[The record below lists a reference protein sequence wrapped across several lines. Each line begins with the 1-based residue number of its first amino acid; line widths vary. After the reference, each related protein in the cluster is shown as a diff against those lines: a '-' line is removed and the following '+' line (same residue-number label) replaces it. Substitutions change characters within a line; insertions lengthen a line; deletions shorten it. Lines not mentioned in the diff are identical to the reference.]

1 MEKLYK
7 ALTEQKYRVKLIKKG
22 NHWVARGITTLFFGL
37 SVVALSNVKVQ
48 ASSWHANSPAEI
60 AKRISSND
68 RTFTFERGDTFW
80 GISQVL
86 NINYQTLM
94 EWNGYK
100 PGDEYTIPVGTVI
113 SIRGNRL
120 TFTTPNGNVILDK
133 IIQPQDRIAQTP
145 LPTPA
150 IITNKQKA
158 DNSSDNSNNSGS
170 DSNREFPTDK
180 GNVDTG
186 NSDNNANNS
195 GSDNNQELPTDNG
208 NVDTGNNGNNNS
220 NNSGSDNSSI
230 PTDNGNVDNGN
241 SDNNNAN
248 NSGSDNNQELPTDN
262 GNVDTGNNGNNNSN
276 NSGSDNSSIPTDN
289 GNVDNGNSDN
299 NNANNSGSDNS
310 NIPTDNGN
318 VDAGNN
324 GNNNTNNSGSDN
336 SNIPTDNGNVDT
348 GNSGN
353 NNTNNSGSDNSNIP
367 TDNGNVDTENSGNN
381 NNNNSGSDNSQEL
394 PTDNGNV
401 DTGNNGNNNTN
412 NSGSDNSQELP
423 TDNGNV
429 DTGNNGNNN
438 TNNSGSDNSNIPTDN
453 GNVDN
458 GNSDNNNANNS
469 GSDNSNIPTDNGNVD
484 TGNNG
489 NNNTNNSGSNNS
501 NIPTDNG
508 NVDNGNSDN
517 NNANN
522 SGSDNSNIPTDN
534 GNVDTGNNGN
544 NNTNN
549 SGSDNSQELPTDNG
563 NVDAGNNGNN
573 NTNNS
578 GSDSSNIPTDNGNV
592 DTGNNGNNNTN
603 NSGSDNSNIPT
614 DNGNVD
620 NGNNGNNNT
629 NNSGSDNSQEL
640 PTDNGNVD
648 AGNNGNNNAN
658 NSGSDN
664 SQELP
669 TDNGN
674 VDTGNNGNNNTNN
687 SGSDNSNIPTDNGN
701 VDNGNSGNNNANNSG
716 SDNSQELPTD
726 NGNVDTGNNGNNNT
740 NNSGSDNSNIPTDNG
755 NVDNGNSGN
764 NNANNSGSDNSQE
777 LPTNNGN
784 VDTGNNGNNNTNNSG
799 SDNNQELPTDN
810 GNVDTGN
817 SGNNNTNNSGS
828 DSSNIP
834 TDNGN
839 VDTGNSDNNANNS
852 GSDNS
857 NIPTDNGNVDTGN
870 NGNNNTN
877 NSGSDNSQELPTD
890 NGNVDTGNN
899 GNNNTNNSGSDNSQE
914 LPTDN
919 GNVDAGNNGN
929 NNTNNSGSDNSN
941 IPTDNGNVDNGNSDN
956 NNNNSGSDN
965 NGGPSSIDEVSPS
978 KPEQPKIDISPLQN
992 LLMVNS
998 NIVSLPIYYNASEN
1012 NRLAFDALMSEA
1024 KSLQYK
1030 LSLTNE
1036 EMVAMIDKLTAAKNN
1051 LNGKATD
1058 FSKAD
1063 ELLEEYNN
1071 RDNNQ
1076 RYHNA
1081 TASSQL
1087 AYDNAIN
1094 ELKKLQSTTQVTQAT
1109 VDNAIANVVEAK
1121 NQLDGKVLS
1130 TEEQNKFDAIKSFKE
1145 DIAYY
1150 QEAIKYLPDA
1160 YRTAAEGLLQAQGLN
1175 VLPNIN
1181 AFSTESIVSMQNN
1194 LKTWLDFYIKSA
1206 DKQLQGKR
1214 DLEAKIQELQNLVD
1228 TKLSLYTELNRATDF
1243 INASKEMLQDPSKAY
1258 LYEEQATKLTTVIN
1272 EAIDAQNKADK
1283 LIADKEKERA
1293 AALEELL
1300 KLQVPG
1306 KDSYIKFTD
1315 ENYKITASLDD
1326 IVERTKLVAK
1336 ILPYL
1341 GDVYAGNPID
1351 PEYLKYKTVDEYL
1364 QVGTPAY
1371 DKMVTTINRLKEDIL
1386 KEFALGRGT
1395 KDSMGSNIDKRIK
1408 TVVTDED
1415 VINLKPLIDL
1425 ADAYSKRALEN
1436 INRMRFAIGVPPM
1449 KMAPI
1454 SDKRKAMMIVHALAG
1469 YQAGQNPDFKIGDS
1483 HVGTIAVLL
1492 VPHAMTAGY
1501 SENVYPSANAPIISN
1516 HFTPEYMADVYN
1528 KLELMEGIKYFS
1540 DYFNDTEAKSGHYTN
1555 IILPQHQYF
1564 YSAMIVGNVVPEN
1577 NSFSS
1582 YRVSLTEL
1590 FYELADDQYKWWLKH
1605 FDEWP
1610 KVNPE
1615 TDLDRTDFNNL

>member
-22 NHWVARGITTLFFGL
+22 NHWVARGMTILLFGL
-37 SVVALSNVKVQ
+37 GVIALSNVEVQ

-100 PGDEYTIPVGTVI
+100 SGDEYTIPVGTVI

-133 IIQPQDRIAQTP
+133 IIQPQDRITQTP

-180 GNVDTG
+180 GNVD
-186 NSDNNANNS
+186 S
-195 GSDNNQELPTDNG
+195 
-208 NVDTGNNGNNNS
+208 GNNGNN
-220 NNSGSDNSSI
+220 
-230 PTDNGNVDNGN
+230 TD
-241 SDNNNAN
+241 
-248 NSGSDNNQELPTDN
+248 
-262 GNVDTGNNGNNNSN
+262 
-276 NSGSDNSSIPTDN
+276 
-289 GNVDNGNSDN
+289 
-299 NNANNSGSDNS
+299 
-310 NIPTDNGN
+310 
-318 VDAGNN
+318 
-324 GNNNTNNSGSDN
+324 
-336 SNIPTDNGNVDT
+336 
-348 GNSGN
+348 
-353 NNTNNSGSDNSNIP
+353 
-367 TDNGNVDTENSGNN
+367 
-381 NNNNSGSDNSQEL
+381 
-394 PTDNGNV
+394 
-401 DTGNNGNNNTN
+401 
-412 NSGSDNSQELP
+412 
-423 TDNGNV
+423 
-429 DTGNNGNNN
+429 
-438 TNNSGSDNSNIPTDN
+438 
-453 GNVDN
+453 
-458 GNSDNNNANNS
+458 
-469 GSDNSNIPTDNGNVD
+469 
-484 TGNNG
+484 
-489 NNNTNNSGSNNS
+489 
-501 NIPTDNG
+501 
-508 NVDNGNSDN
+508 
-517 NNANN
+517 
-522 SGSDNSNIPTDN
+522 
-534 GNVDTGNNGN
+534 
-544 NNTNN
+544 
-549 SGSDNSQELPTDNG
+549 
-563 NVDAGNNGNN
+563 
-573 NTNNS
+573 NS

-603 NSGSDNSNIPT
+603 NLG
-614 DNGNVD
+614 G
-620 NGNNGNNNT
+620 
-629 NNSGSDNSQEL
+629 DNSQEL
-640 PTDNGNVD
+640 PIDNGNVD
-648 AGNNGNNNAN
+648 A
-658 NSGSDN
+658 
-664 SQELP
+664 
-669 TDNGN
+669 
-674 VDTGNNGNNNTNN
+674 GNNGNNNTNN

-716 SDNSQELPTD
+716 SDN
-726 NGNVDTGNNGNNNT
+726 
-740 NNSGSDNSNIPTDNG
+740 
-755 NVDNGNSGN
+755 
-764 NNANNSGSDNSQE
+764 
-777 LPTNNGN
+777 
-784 VDTGNNGNNNTNNSG
+784 
-799 SDNNQELPTDN
+799 NQELPTDN
-810 GNVDTGN
+810 GNIDTGN

-839 VDTGNSDNNANNS
+839 VDAGNNGNNDTNNS

-857 NIPTDNGNVDTGN
+857 NIPTDNSNVDTGN
-870 NGNNNTN
+870 
-877 NSGSDNSQELPTD
+877 S
-890 NGNVDTGNN
+890 
-899 GNNNTNNSGSDNSQE
+899 
-914 LPTDN
+914 
-919 GNVDAGNNGN
+919 GN

-941 IPTDNGNVDNGNSDN
+941 IPTDNGNIDNGNSDN
-956 NNNNSGSDN
+956 NTTNNSGSDN

-992 LLMVNS
+992 LLMANS

-1036 EMVAMIDKLTAAKNN
+1036 EMVTMIDKLTAAKNN

-1094 ELKKLQSTTQVTQAT
+1094 ELKKLQNTTQVTQAT
-1109 VDNAIANVVEAK
+1109 VDSAIANVIEAK

-1160 YRTAAEGLLQAQGLN
+1160 YRTAAEGLLQTQGLN

-1283 LIADKEKERA
+1283 LIADKEKERT

-1590 FYELADDQYKWWLKH
+1590 FYELADNQYKWWLKH

>member
-22 NHWVARGITTLFFGL
+22 NHWVARGMTILLFGL
-37 SVVALSNVKVQ
+37 GVIALSNVEVQ

-100 PGDEYTIPVGTVI
+100 SGDEYTIPVGTVI

-133 IIQPQDRIAQTP
+133 IIQPQDRITQTP

-180 GNVDTG
+180 GNID
-186 NSDNNANNS
+186 S
-195 GSDNNQELPTDNG
+195 
-208 NVDTGNNGNNNS
+208 GNNGNN
-220 NNSGSDNSSI
+220 
-230 PTDNGNVDNGN
+230 TD
-241 SDNNNAN
+241 
-248 NSGSDNNQELPTDN
+248 
-262 GNVDTGNNGNNNSN
+262 
-276 NSGSDNSSIPTDN
+276 
-289 GNVDNGNSDN
+289 
-299 NNANNSGSDNS
+299 
-310 NIPTDNGN
+310 
-318 VDAGNN
+318 
-324 GNNNTNNSGSDN
+324 
-336 SNIPTDNGNVDT
+336 
-348 GNSGN
+348 NSGN
-353 NNTNNSGSDNSNIP
+353 DSSNI
-367 TDNGNVDTENSGNN
+367 
-381 NNNNSGSDNSQEL
+381 
-394 PTDNGNV
+394 
-401 DTGNNGNNNTN
+401 
-412 NSGSDNSQELP
+412 P

-458 GNSDNNNANNS
+458 GNSGNNNTNNS

-484 TGNNG
+484 NGNSG
-489 NNNTNNSGSNNS
+489 NNNT
-501 NIPTDNG
+501 
-508 NVDNGNSDN
+508 
-517 NNANN
+517 NN

-563 NVDAGNNGNN
+563 NVDAGN
-573 NTNNS
+573 S
-578 GSDSSNIPTDNGNV
+578 
-592 DTGNNGNNNTN
+592 GNNNTN

-620 NGNNGNNNT
+620 NGNSDNNNT
-629 NNSGSDNSQEL
+629 NNSGSDSSNI

-648 AGNNGNNNAN
+648 AGNNGNNNTN

-664 SQELP
+664 NNIP

-674 VDTGNNGNNNTNN
+674 VDTGNNGNNDTNN
-687 SGSDNSNIPTDNGN
+687 SGSDNSNISTDNGNVDNGNSGNNNANNLGSDNNQELPTDNGN

-777 LPTNNGN
+777 LSTDNGN
-784 VDTGNNGNNNTNNSG
+784 VDTGNSGINNNNNSGSDNSQELPTDNGNVDNGNSGNNNANNSG

-810 GNVDTGN
+810 GNVDNGN

-852 GSDNS
+852 GSDN
-857 NIPTDNGNVDTGN
+857 NQELPTDNGTVDAGN

-877 NSGSDNSQELPTD
+877 NSGNDSSNIPTD
-890 NGNVDTGNN
+890 NGNVDNGNS
-899 GNNNTNNSGSDNSQE
+899 GNNNANNSGSDNSQE

-919 GNVDAGNNGN
+919 GNVDAGNNGNNNTNNSDSDNSNIPTDNGNVDIGNSDNNANNSGSDNNQELPTDNGNNNTNNSGSDNSNIPTDNGNVDNGNSGNNNANNSGSDNNQELPTDNGNIDTGNSGNNSGSDNSQELPTDNGNNNTNNSDSYNSNIPTDNGNVDTGNSDNNANNSGSDNNQELPTDNGNVNTDNNGN

-956 NNNNSGSDN
+956 NTTNNSGSDN

-992 LLMVNS
+992 LLMANS

-1012 NRLAFDALMSEA
+1012 SRLAFDALMSEA

-1094 ELKKLQSTTQVTQAT
+1094 ELKKLQNTTQVTQAT
-1109 VDNAIANVVEAK
+1109 VDSAIANVVEAK

>member
-22 NHWVARGITTLFFGL
+22 NHWVARGMTILLFGL
-37 SVVALSNVKVQ
+37 GVIALSNVEVQ

-100 PGDEYTIPVGTVI
+100 SGDEYTIPVGTVI

-133 IIQPQDRIAQTP
+133 IIQPQDRITQTP

-180 GNVDTG
+180 GNVDLG
-186 NSDNNANNS
+186 NNGNNTDNS
-195 GSDNNQELPTDNG
+195 GNDSSNIPTDNG
-208 NVDTGNNGNNNS
+208 NVDNGNNGNNNT
-220 NNSGSDNSSI
+220 NNSGSDNSNI

-241 SDNNNAN
+241 SGNNNAN
-248 NSGSDNNQELPTDN
+248 NSGSDNSQELPTDN
-262 GNVDTGNNGNNNSN
+262 GNVDAGNNGNNN
-276 NSGSDNSSIPTDN
+276 T
-289 GNVDNGNSDN
+289 
-299 NNANNSGSDNS
+299 NNSGSDNS

-336 SNIPTDNGNVDT
+336 SNIPTDNGNVDN

-353 NNTNNSGSDNSNIP
+353 NNA
-367 TDNGNVDTENSGNN
+367 
-381 NNNNSGSDNSQEL
+381 NNSGSDNSQEL
-394 PTDNGNV
+394 PIDNGNV
-401 DTGNNGNNNTN
+401 DA
-412 NSGSDNSQELP
+412 
-423 TDNGNV
+423 
-429 DTGNNGNNN
+429 GNNGNNN

-458 GNSDNNNANNS
+458 GNSGNNNANNS
-469 GSDNSNIPTDNGNVD
+469 GSDNSQELPIDNGNVD
-484 TGNNG
+484 AGNNG
-489 NNNTNNSGSNNS
+489 NNNTNNS
-501 NIPTDNG
+501 D
-508 NVDNGNSDN
+508 
-517 NNANN
+517 
-522 SGSDNSNIPTDN
+522 SDNSNI
-534 GNVDTGNNGN
+534 
-544 NNTNN
+544 
-549 SGSDNSQELPTDNG
+549 PTDNG

-578 GSDSSNIPTDNGNV
+578 GNDGSNI
-592 DTGNNGNNNTN
+592 
-603 NSGSDNSNIPT
+603 
-614 DNGNVD
+614 
-620 NGNNGNNNT
+620 
-629 NNSGSDNSQEL
+629 
-640 PTDNGNVD
+640 
-648 AGNNGNNNAN
+648 
-658 NSGSDN
+658 
-664 SQELP
+664 P

-716 SDNSQELPTD
+716 SDNSQELPIDNGNVDAGNNGNNNTNNSGSDNSNIPTDNGNVDTGNSDNNANNSGSDNSQELPTDNGNVDAGNNGNNNTNNSDSDNSNIPTDNGNVDTGNSDNNANNSGSDNNQELPTDNGNVNTDNNGNNNTNNSSSDNSNIPTD

-777 LPTNNGN
+777 LPIDNGN
-784 VDTGNNGNNNTNNSG
+784 VDAGNNGNNNT
-799 SDNNQELPTDN
+799 
-810 GNVDTGN
+810 
-817 SGNNNTNNSGS
+817 
-828 DSSNIP
+828 
-834 TDNGN
+834 
-839 VDTGNSDNNANNS
+839 NNS

-857 NIPTDNGNVDTGN
+857 NIPTDNGNVDNGN
-870 NGNNNTN
+870 SGNNNA
-877 NSGSDNSQELPTD
+877 
-890 NGNVDTGNN
+890 
-899 GNNNTNNSGSDNSQE
+899 NNSGSDNSQE

-941 IPTDNGNVDNGNSDN
+941 IPTDNGNVDTGNNGNNNTNNSGSDNSNIPTDNGNVDTGNNGNNNTNNSDSDNSQELPTDNGNVDTDNNGNNNTSNSGSDNSNIPTDNGNVDNGNSGN
-956 NNNNSGSDN
+956 NNTNNSGSDN

-992 LLMVNS
+992 LLMANS

-1081 TASSQL
+1081 TTSSQL

-1094 ELKKLQSTTQVTQAT
+1094 ELKKLQNTTQVTQAT
-1109 VDNAIANVVEAK
+1109 VDKAIANVIEAK

-1160 YRTAAEGLLQAQGLN
+1160 YRVATEGLLQTQGLN

-1181 AFSTESIVSMQNN
+1181 AFSTESIVSMHNN
-1194 LKTWLDFYIKSA
+1194 LKLWLDFYIKSA

-1272 EAIDAQNKADK
+1272 EAIEAQNKADK

-1386 KEFALGRGT
+1386 KEFALGRGS

-1590 FYELADDQYKWWLKH
+1590 FYELADNQYKWWLKH

>member
-22 NHWVARGITTLFFGL
+22 NHWVARGMTILLFGL
-37 SVVALSNVKVQ
+37 GVIALSNVEVQ

-100 PGDEYTIPVGTVI
+100 SSDEYTIPVGTVI

-133 IIQPQDRIAQTP
+133 IIQPQDRITQTS

-150 IITNKQKA
+150 IITNKQKT

-180 GNVDTG
+180 GNVD
-186 NSDNNANNS
+186 S
-195 GSDNNQELPTDNG
+195 
-208 NVDTGNNGNNNS
+208 GNNGNNTD
-220 NNSGSDNSSI
+220 NSGNDS
-230 PTDNGNVDNGN
+230 
-241 SDNNNAN
+241 
-248 NSGSDNNQELPTDN
+248 
-262 GNVDTGNNGNNNSN
+262 
-276 NSGSDNSSIPTDN
+276 
-289 GNVDNGNSDN
+289 
-299 NNANNSGSDNS
+299 
-310 NIPTDNGN
+310 
-318 VDAGNN
+318 
-324 GNNNTNNSGSDN
+324 

-348 GNSGN
+348 GNS
-353 NNTNNSGSDNSNIP
+353 
-367 TDNGNVDTENSGNN
+367 
-381 NNNNSGSDNSQEL
+381 
-394 PTDNGNV
+394 
-401 DTGNNGNNNTN
+401 
-412 NSGSDNSQELP
+412 
-423 TDNGNV
+423 
-429 DTGNNGNNN
+429 
-438 TNNSGSDNSNIPTDN
+438 
-453 GNVDN
+453 
-458 GNSDNNNANNS
+458 
-469 GSDNSNIPTDNGNVD
+469 
-484 TGNNG
+484 
-489 NNNTNNSGSNNS
+489 
-501 NIPTDNG
+501 
-508 NVDNGNSDN
+508 
-517 NNANN
+517 
-522 SGSDNSNIPTDN
+522 
-534 GNVDTGNNGN
+534 GN

-578 GSDSSNIPTDNGNV
+578 GSD
-592 DTGNNGNNNTN
+592 
-603 NSGSDNSNIPT
+603 NS
-614 DNGNVD
+614 
-620 NGNNGNNNT
+620 
-629 NNSGSDNSQEL
+629 
-640 PTDNGNVD
+640 
-648 AGNNGNNNAN
+648 
-658 NSGSDN
+658 
-664 SQELP
+664 
-669 TDNGN
+669 
-674 VDTGNNGNNNTNN
+674 
-687 SGSDNSNIPTDNGN
+687 
-701 VDNGNSGNNNANNSG
+701 
-716 SDNSQELPTD
+716 
-726 NGNVDTGNNGNNNT
+726 
-740 NNSGSDNSNIPTDNG
+740 
-755 NVDNGNSGN
+755 
-764 NNANNSGSDNSQE
+764 
-777 LPTNNGN
+777 
-784 VDTGNNGNNNTNNSG
+784 
-799 SDNNQELPTDN
+799 QELPTDN

-857 NIPTDNGNVDTGN
+857 
-870 NGNNNTN
+870 
-877 NSGSDNSQELPTD
+877 QELPTD
-890 NGNVDTGNN
+890 NGNVDTGNS
-899 GNNNTNNSGSDNSQE
+899 GNNNNNNSGSDNSQE

-929 NNTNNSGSDNSN
+929 NNTNNSDSDNSN
-941 IPTDNGNVDNGNSDN
+941 IPTDNGNVDTGNSDN
-956 NNNNSGSDN
+956 NANNSGSDN

-992 LLMVNS
+992 LLMANS

-1081 TASSQL
+1081 TAPSQL

-1094 ELKKLQSTTQVTQAT
+1094 ELKKLQNTTQVTQAT
-1109 VDNAIANVVEAK
+1109 VDSAIANVIEAK

-1160 YRTAAEGLLQAQGLN
+1160 YRTAAEGLLQTQGLN

-1206 DKQLQGKR
+1206 DKQLQGKH

-1293 AALEELL
+1293 SALEELL

>member
-22 NHWVARGITTLFFGL
+22 NHWVARGMTILLFGL
-37 SVVALSNVKVQ
+37 GVIALSNVEVQ

-100 PGDEYTIPVGTVI
+100 SSDEYTIPVGTVI

-133 IIQPQDRIAQTP
+133 IIQPQDRITQTS

-150 IITNKQKA
+150 IITNKQKT

-180 GNVDTG
+180 GNVD
-186 NSDNNANNS
+186 S
-195 GSDNNQELPTDNG
+195 
-208 NVDTGNNGNNNS
+208 GNNGNNTD
-220 NNSGSDNSSI
+220 NSGNDS
-230 PTDNGNVDNGN
+230 
-241 SDNNNAN
+241 
-248 NSGSDNNQELPTDN
+248 
-262 GNVDTGNNGNNNSN
+262 
-276 NSGSDNSSIPTDN
+276 
-289 GNVDNGNSDN
+289 
-299 NNANNSGSDNS
+299 
-310 NIPTDNGN
+310 
-318 VDAGNN
+318 
-324 GNNNTNNSGSDN
+324 

-348 GNSGN
+348 GNS
-353 NNTNNSGSDNSNIP
+353 
-367 TDNGNVDTENSGNN
+367 
-381 NNNNSGSDNSQEL
+381 
-394 PTDNGNV
+394 
-401 DTGNNGNNNTN
+401 
-412 NSGSDNSQELP
+412 
-423 TDNGNV
+423 
-429 DTGNNGNNN
+429 
-438 TNNSGSDNSNIPTDN
+438 
-453 GNVDN
+453 
-458 GNSDNNNANNS
+458 
-469 GSDNSNIPTDNGNVD
+469 
-484 TGNNG
+484 
-489 NNNTNNSGSNNS
+489 
-501 NIPTDNG
+501 
-508 NVDNGNSDN
+508 
-517 NNANN
+517 
-522 SGSDNSNIPTDN
+522 
-534 GNVDTGNNGN
+534 GN

-578 GSDSSNIPTDNGNV
+578 GSD
-592 DTGNNGNNNTN
+592 
-603 NSGSDNSNIPT
+603 NS
-614 DNGNVD
+614 
-620 NGNNGNNNT
+620 
-629 NNSGSDNSQEL
+629 
-640 PTDNGNVD
+640 
-648 AGNNGNNNAN
+648 
-658 NSGSDN
+658 
-664 SQELP
+664 
-669 TDNGN
+669 
-674 VDTGNNGNNNTNN
+674 
-687 SGSDNSNIPTDNGN
+687 
-701 VDNGNSGNNNANNSG
+701 
-716 SDNSQELPTD
+716 
-726 NGNVDTGNNGNNNT
+726 
-740 NNSGSDNSNIPTDNG
+740 
-755 NVDNGNSGN
+755 
-764 NNANNSGSDNSQE
+764 
-777 LPTNNGN
+777 
-784 VDTGNNGNNNTNNSG
+784 
-799 SDNNQELPTDN
+799 QELPTDN

-870 NGNNNTN
+870 SGNNNNN

-890 NGNVDTGNN
+890 NGNVDAGNN
-899 GNNNTNNSGSDNSQE
+899 GNNNTNNSDSDNSNIPTDNGNVDTGNSDNNANNSGSDNNQE

-941 IPTDNGNVDNGNSDN
+941 IPTDNGNVDTGNSDN
-956 NNNNSGSDN
+956 NANNSGSDNNQELPTDNGNVDAGNNGNNNTNNSGSDN

-992 LLMVNS
+992 LLMANS

-1081 TASSQL
+1081 TAPSQL

-1094 ELKKLQSTTQVTQAT
+1094 ELKKLQNTTQVTQAT
-1109 VDNAIANVVEAK
+1109 VDSAIANVIEAK

-1160 YRTAAEGLLQAQGLN
+1160 YRTAAEGLLQTQGLN

-1181 AFSTESIVSMQNN
+1181 AFSTESIVSVQNN

-1206 DKQLQGKR
+1206 DKQLQGKH

-1293 AALEELL
+1293 SALEELL

>member
-208 NVDTGNNGNNNS
+208 NVDTGNNGNNNT
-220 NNSGSDNSSI
+220 NNSGSDNSNI

-262 GNVDTGNNGNNNSN
+262 GNVDAGNNGNNNTNNSGSDNNQELPTDNGNVDAGNNGNNNANNSGSDNNQELPTDNGNVDTGNNDNNNTN
-276 NSGSDNSSIPTDN
+276 NSGSDNSNIPTDN
-289 GNVDNGNSDN
+289 GNVDTGNSDN

-353 NNTNNSGSDNSNIP
+353 NNANNSGSDNN
-367 TDNGNVDTENSGNN
+367 
-381 NNNNSGSDNSQEL
+381 QEL

-401 DTGNNGNNNTN
+401 DA
-412 NSGSDNSQELP
+412 
-423 TDNGNV
+423 
-429 DTGNNGNNN
+429 GNNGNNN

-453 GNVDN
+453 DNVDT
-458 GNSDNNNANNS
+458 GNSGNNNANNS
-469 GSDNSNIPTDNGNVD
+469 GN
-484 TGNNG
+484 
-489 NNNTNNSGSNNS
+489 
-501 NIPTDNG
+501 
-508 NVDNGNSDN
+508 DN
-517 NNANN
+517 N
-522 SGSDNSNIPTDN
+522 
-534 GNVDTGNNGN
+534 
-544 NNTNN
+544 
-549 SGSDNSQELPTDNG
+549 QELPTDNG
-563 NVDAGNNGNN
+563 NIDTGNNGNN

-592 DTGNNGNNNTN
+592 DTGN
-603 NSGSDNSNIPT
+603 
-614 DNGNVD
+614 
-620 NGNNGNNNT
+620 
-629 NNSGSDNSQEL
+629 
-640 PTDNGNVD
+640 
-648 AGNNGNNNAN
+648 
-658 NSGSDN
+658 
-664 SQELP
+664 
-669 TDNGN
+669 
-674 VDTGNNGNNNTNN
+674 
-687 SGSDNSNIPTDNGN
+687 
-701 VDNGNSGNNNANNSG
+701 SGNNNANNSG
-716 SDNSQELPTD
+716 SDNS
-726 NGNVDTGNNGNNNT
+726 
-740 NNSGSDNSNIPTDNG
+740 NI
-755 NVDNGNSGN
+755 
-764 NNANNSGSDNSQE
+764 
-777 LPTNNGN
+777 
-784 VDTGNNGNNNTNNSG
+784 
-799 SDNNQELPTDN
+799 
-810 GNVDTGN
+810 
-817 SGNNNTNNSGS
+817 
-828 DSSNIP
+828 
-834 TDNGN
+834 
-839 VDTGNSDNNANNS
+839 
-852 GSDNS
+852 
-857 NIPTDNGNVDTGN
+857 
-870 NGNNNTN
+870 
-877 NSGSDNSQELPTD
+877 
-890 NGNVDTGNN
+890 
-899 GNNNTNNSGSDNSQE
+899 
-914 LPTDN
+914 PTDN

-941 IPTDNGNVDNGNSDN
+941 IPTDNGNVDTGNNGNNNTNNSDSDNSQELPTDNGNVDTDNNGNNNTSNSGSDNSNIPTDNGNVDNGNSGN
-956 NNNNSGSDN
+956 NNTNNSGSDN

-992 LLMVNS
+992 LLMANS

-1109 VDNAIANVVEAK
+1109 VDNAIANVIEAK

-1160 YRTAAEGLLQAQGLN
+1160 YRTAAEGLLQTQGLN

-1272 EAIDAQNKADK
+1272 EAIEAQNKADK

-1386 KEFALGRGT
+1386 KEFALGRGS

-1540 DYFNDTEAKSGHYTN
+1540 NYFNDTEAKSGHYTN

>member
-22 NHWVARGITTLFFGL
+22 NHWVARGMTILLFGL
-37 SVVALSNVKVQ
+37 GVIALSNVEVQ

-100 PGDEYTIPVGTVI
+100 SSDEYTIPVGTVI

-133 IIQPQDRIAQTP
+133 IIQPQDRITQTS

-150 IITNKQKA
+150 IITNKQKT

-180 GNVDTG
+180 GNVD
-186 NSDNNANNS
+186 S
-195 GSDNNQELPTDNG
+195 
-208 NVDTGNNGNNNS
+208 GNNGNNTD
-220 NNSGSDNSSI
+220 NSGNDS
-230 PTDNGNVDNGN
+230 
-241 SDNNNAN
+241 
-248 NSGSDNNQELPTDN
+248 
-262 GNVDTGNNGNNNSN
+262 
-276 NSGSDNSSIPTDN
+276 
-289 GNVDNGNSDN
+289 
-299 NNANNSGSDNS
+299 
-310 NIPTDNGN
+310 
-318 VDAGNN
+318 
-324 GNNNTNNSGSDN
+324 

-348 GNSGN
+348 GNS
-353 NNTNNSGSDNSNIP
+353 
-367 TDNGNVDTENSGNN
+367 
-381 NNNNSGSDNSQEL
+381 
-394 PTDNGNV
+394 
-401 DTGNNGNNNTN
+401 
-412 NSGSDNSQELP
+412 
-423 TDNGNV
+423 
-429 DTGNNGNNN
+429 
-438 TNNSGSDNSNIPTDN
+438 
-453 GNVDN
+453 
-458 GNSDNNNANNS
+458 
-469 GSDNSNIPTDNGNVD
+469 
-484 TGNNG
+484 
-489 NNNTNNSGSNNS
+489 
-501 NIPTDNG
+501 
-508 NVDNGNSDN
+508 
-517 NNANN
+517 
-522 SGSDNSNIPTDN
+522 
-534 GNVDTGNNGN
+534 GN

-578 GSDSSNIPTDNGNV
+578 GSD
-592 DTGNNGNNNTN
+592 
-603 NSGSDNSNIPT
+603 NS
-614 DNGNVD
+614 
-620 NGNNGNNNT
+620 
-629 NNSGSDNSQEL
+629 
-640 PTDNGNVD
+640 
-648 AGNNGNNNAN
+648 
-658 NSGSDN
+658 
-664 SQELP
+664 
-669 TDNGN
+669 
-674 VDTGNNGNNNTNN
+674 
-687 SGSDNSNIPTDNGN
+687 
-701 VDNGNSGNNNANNSG
+701 
-716 SDNSQELPTD
+716 
-726 NGNVDTGNNGNNNT
+726 
-740 NNSGSDNSNIPTDNG
+740 
-755 NVDNGNSGN
+755 
-764 NNANNSGSDNSQE
+764 
-777 LPTNNGN
+777 
-784 VDTGNNGNNNTNNSG
+784 
-799 SDNNQELPTDN
+799 QELPTDN

-870 NGNNNTN
+870 SGNNNNN

-890 NGNVDTGNN
+890 NGNVDAGNN
-899 GNNNTNNSGSDNSQE
+899 GNNNTNNSDSDNSNIPTDNGNVDTGNSDNNANNSGSDNNQE

-941 IPTDNGNVDNGNSDN
+941 IPTDNGNVDTGNSDN
-956 NNNNSGSDN
+956 NANNSGSDNNQELPTDNGNVDAGNNGNNNTNNSGSDN

-992 LLMVNS
+992 LLMANS

-1081 TASSQL
+1081 TAPSQL

-1094 ELKKLQSTTQVTQAT
+1094 ELKKLQNTTQVTQAT
-1109 VDNAIANVVEAK
+1109 VDSAIANVIEAK

-1160 YRTAAEGLLQAQGLN
+1160 YRTAAEGLLQTQGLN
-1175 VLPNIN
+1175 ILPNIN

-1206 DKQLQGKR
+1206 DKQLQGKH

-1293 AALEELL
+1293 SALEELL

>member
-22 NHWVARGITTLFFGL
+22 NHWVARGMTILLFGL
-37 SVVALSNVKVQ
+37 GVIALSNVEVQ

-100 PGDEYTIPVGTVI
+100 SGDEYTIPVGTVI

-133 IIQPQDRIAQTP
+133 IIQPQDRITQTP

-180 GNVDTG
+180 GNVD
-186 NSDNNANNS
+186 S
-195 GSDNNQELPTDNG
+195 
-208 NVDTGNNGNNNS
+208 GNNGNN
-220 NNSGSDNSSI
+220 
-230 PTDNGNVDNGN
+230 TD
-241 SDNNNAN
+241 
-248 NSGSDNNQELPTDN
+248 
-262 GNVDTGNNGNNNSN
+262 
-276 NSGSDNSSIPTDN
+276 
-289 GNVDNGNSDN
+289 
-299 NNANNSGSDNS
+299 
-310 NIPTDNGN
+310 
-318 VDAGNN
+318 
-324 GNNNTNNSGSDN
+324 
-336 SNIPTDNGNVDT
+336 
-348 GNSGN
+348 
-353 NNTNNSGSDNSNIP
+353 
-367 TDNGNVDTENSGNN
+367 
-381 NNNNSGSDNSQEL
+381 
-394 PTDNGNV
+394 
-401 DTGNNGNNNTN
+401 
-412 NSGSDNSQELP
+412 
-423 TDNGNV
+423 
-429 DTGNNGNNN
+429 
-438 TNNSGSDNSNIPTDN
+438 
-453 GNVDN
+453 
-458 GNSDNNNANNS
+458 
-469 GSDNSNIPTDNGNVD
+469 
-484 TGNNG
+484 
-489 NNNTNNSGSNNS
+489 
-501 NIPTDNG
+501 
-508 NVDNGNSDN
+508 
-517 NNANN
+517 
-522 SGSDNSNIPTDN
+522 
-534 GNVDTGNNGN
+534 
-544 NNTNN
+544 
-549 SGSDNSQELPTDNG
+549 
-563 NVDAGNNGNN
+563 
-573 NTNNS
+573 NS

-620 NGNNGNNNT
+620 NGNSGNNNANNSGSDNSQELPIDNGNVDAGNNGNNNTNNSGSDNSNIPTDNGNVDTGNSGNNNNNNSGSDNSQELPTDNGNVDTGNNGNNNTNNSDSDNSNIPTDNGNVDTGNNGNNDT

-701 VDNGNSGNNNANNSG
+701 VDTGNSDNNNTNNSGSDNSNIPTDNGNVDNGNSDNNNANNSG
-716 SDNSQELPTD
+716 SDNSNIPTD
-726 NGNVDTGNNGNNNT
+726 NGNVDAGNNGNNNT

-755 NVDNGNSGN
+755 NVDTGNSGN
-764 NNANNSGSDNSQE
+764 NNA
-777 LPTNNGN
+777 
-784 VDTGNNGNNNTNNSG
+784 NNSG

-810 GNVDTGN
+810 GNVDAGNNGNNNTNNSGSDNSNIPTDNDNVDTGN
-817 SGNNNTNNSGS
+817 SGNNNANNSGNDNNQELPTDNGNIDTGNNGNNNTNNSGS

-839 VDTGNSDNNANNS
+839 VDTGNSGNNNANNS

-857 NIPTDNGNVDTGN
+857 NI
-870 NGNNNTN
+870 
-877 NSGSDNSQELPTD
+877 
-890 NGNVDTGNN
+890 
-899 GNNNTNNSGSDNSQE
+899 
-914 LPTDN
+914 PTDN

-941 IPTDNGNVDNGNSDN
+941 IPTDNGNVDNGNSGN
-956 NNNNSGSDN
+956 NNTNNSGSDN

-992 LLMVNS
+992 LLMANS

-1081 TASSQL
+1081 TTSSQL

-1094 ELKKLQSTTQVTQAT
+1094 ELKKLQNTTQVTQAT
-1109 VDNAIANVVEAK
+1109 VDKAIANVIEAK
-1121 NQLDGKVLS
+1121 NQLDGEVLS

-1160 YRTAAEGLLQAQGLN
+1160 YRVATEGLLQTQGLN

-1181 AFSTESIVSMQNN
+1181 AFSTESIVSMHNN
-1194 LKTWLDFYIKSA
+1194 LKLWLDFYIKSA

-1272 EAIDAQNKADK
+1272 EAIEAQNKADK

-1386 KEFALGRGT
+1386 KEFALGRGS

-1540 DYFNDTEAKSGHYTN
+1540 NYFNDTEAKSGHYTN

>member
-22 NHWVARGITTLFFGL
+22 NHWVARGMTILLFGL
-37 SVVALSNVKVQ
+37 GVIALSNVEVQ

-100 PGDEYTIPVGTVI
+100 SSDEYTIPVGTVI

-133 IIQPQDRIAQTP
+133 IIQPQDRITQTS

-150 IITNKQKA
+150 IITNKQKT

-180 GNVDTG
+180 GNVD
-186 NSDNNANNS
+186 S
-195 GSDNNQELPTDNG
+195 
-208 NVDTGNNGNNNS
+208 GNNGNNTD
-220 NNSGSDNSSI
+220 NSGNDS
-230 PTDNGNVDNGN
+230 
-241 SDNNNAN
+241 
-248 NSGSDNNQELPTDN
+248 
-262 GNVDTGNNGNNNSN
+262 
-276 NSGSDNSSIPTDN
+276 
-289 GNVDNGNSDN
+289 
-299 NNANNSGSDNS
+299 
-310 NIPTDNGN
+310 
-318 VDAGNN
+318 
-324 GNNNTNNSGSDN
+324 

-348 GNSGN
+348 GNS
-353 NNTNNSGSDNSNIP
+353 
-367 TDNGNVDTENSGNN
+367 
-381 NNNNSGSDNSQEL
+381 
-394 PTDNGNV
+394 
-401 DTGNNGNNNTN
+401 
-412 NSGSDNSQELP
+412 
-423 TDNGNV
+423 
-429 DTGNNGNNN
+429 
-438 TNNSGSDNSNIPTDN
+438 
-453 GNVDN
+453 
-458 GNSDNNNANNS
+458 
-469 GSDNSNIPTDNGNVD
+469 
-484 TGNNG
+484 
-489 NNNTNNSGSNNS
+489 
-501 NIPTDNG
+501 
-508 NVDNGNSDN
+508 
-517 NNANN
+517 
-522 SGSDNSNIPTDN
+522 
-534 GNVDTGNNGN
+534 GN

-578 GSDSSNIPTDNGNV
+578 GSD
-592 DTGNNGNNNTN
+592 
-603 NSGSDNSNIPT
+603 NS
-614 DNGNVD
+614 
-620 NGNNGNNNT
+620 
-629 NNSGSDNSQEL
+629 
-640 PTDNGNVD
+640 
-648 AGNNGNNNAN
+648 
-658 NSGSDN
+658 
-664 SQELP
+664 
-669 TDNGN
+669 
-674 VDTGNNGNNNTNN
+674 
-687 SGSDNSNIPTDNGN
+687 
-701 VDNGNSGNNNANNSG
+701 
-716 SDNSQELPTD
+716 
-726 NGNVDTGNNGNNNT
+726 
-740 NNSGSDNSNIPTDNG
+740 
-755 NVDNGNSGN
+755 
-764 NNANNSGSDNSQE
+764 
-777 LPTNNGN
+777 
-784 VDTGNNGNNNTNNSG
+784 
-799 SDNNQELPTDN
+799 QELPTDN

-870 NGNNNTN
+870 SGNNNNN

-890 NGNVDTGNN
+890 NGNVDAGNN
-899 GNNNTNNSGSDNSQE
+899 GNNNTNNSDSDNSNIPTDNGNVDTGNSDNNANNSGSDNNQE

-941 IPTDNGNVDNGNSDN
+941 IPTDNGNVDTGNSDN
-956 NNNNSGSDN
+956 NANNSGSDNNQELPTDNGNVDAGNNGNNNTNNSGSDN

-992 LLMVNS
+992 LLMANS

-1081 TASSQL
+1081 TAPSQL

-1094 ELKKLQSTTQVTQAT
+1094 ELKKLQNTTQVTQAT
-1109 VDNAIANVVEAK
+1109 VDSAIANVIEAK

-1160 YRTAAEGLLQAQGLN
+1160 YRTAAEGLLQTQGLN

-1206 DKQLQGKR
+1206 DKQLQGKH

-1293 AALEELL
+1293 SALEELL

-1492 VPHAMTAGY
+1492 VPHAITAGY

>member
-1 MEKLYK
+1 
-7 ALTEQKYRVKLIKKG
+7 
-22 NHWVARGITTLFFGL
+22 
-37 SVVALSNVKVQ
+37 
-48 ASSWHANSPAEI
+48 
-60 AKRISSND
+60 
-68 RTFTFERGDTFW
+68 
-80 GISQVL
+80 
-86 NINYQTLM
+86 
-94 EWNGYK
+94 
-100 PGDEYTIPVGTVI
+100 
-113 SIRGNRL
+113 
-120 TFTTPNGNVILDK
+120 
-133 IIQPQDRIAQTP
+133 
-145 LPTPA
+145 
-150 IITNKQKA
+150 
-158 DNSSDNSNNSGS
+158 
-170 DSNREFPTDK
+170 
-180 GNVDTG
+180 
-186 NSDNNANNS
+186 
-195 GSDNNQELPTDNG
+195 
-208 NVDTGNNGNNNS
+208 
-220 NNSGSDNSSI
+220 
-230 PTDNGNVDNGN
+230 
-241 SDNNNAN
+241 
-248 NSGSDNNQELPTDN
+248 
-262 GNVDTGNNGNNNSN
+262 
-276 NSGSDNSSIPTDN
+276 
-289 GNVDNGNSDN
+289 
-299 NNANNSGSDNS
+299 
-310 NIPTDNGN
+310 
-318 VDAGNN
+318 
-324 GNNNTNNSGSDN
+324 TNNSD
-336 SNIPTDNGNVDT
+336 
-348 GNSGN
+348 
-353 NNTNNSGSDNSNIP
+353 
-367 TDNGNVDTENSGNN
+367 
-381 NNNNSGSDNSQEL
+381 
-394 PTDNGNV
+394 
-401 DTGNNGNNNTN
+401 
-412 NSGSDNSQELP
+412 
-423 TDNGNV
+423 
-429 DTGNNGNNN
+429 
-438 TNNSGSDNSNIPTDN
+438 
-453 GNVDN
+453 
-458 GNSDNNNANNS
+458 
-469 GSDNSNIPTDNGNVD
+469 
-484 TGNNG
+484 
-489 NNNTNNSGSNNS
+489 
-501 NIPTDNG
+501 
-508 NVDNGNSDN
+508 
-517 NNANN
+517 
-522 SGSDNSNIPTDN
+522 
-534 GNVDTGNNGN
+534 
-544 NNTNN
+544 
-549 SGSDNSQELPTDNG
+549 
-563 NVDAGNNGNN
+563 
-573 NTNNS
+573 
-578 GSDSSNIPTDNGNV
+578 
-592 DTGNNGNNNTN
+592 
-603 NSGSDNSNIPT
+603 
-614 DNGNVD
+614 
-620 NGNNGNNNT
+620 
-629 NNSGSDNSQEL
+629 
-640 PTDNGNVD
+640 
-648 AGNNGNNNAN
+648 
-658 NSGSDN
+658 
-664 SQELP
+664 
-669 TDNGN
+669 
-674 VDTGNNGNNNTNN
+674 
-687 SGSDNSNIPTDNGN
+687 SDNSNIPTDNGN
-701 VDNGNSGNNNANNSG
+701 VDNGNSGNNNA
-716 SDNSQELPTD
+716 
-726 NGNVDTGNNGNNNT
+726 
-740 NNSGSDNSNIPTDNG
+740 
-755 NVDNGNSGN
+755 
-764 NNANNSGSDNSQE
+764 
-777 LPTNNGN
+777 
-784 VDTGNNGNNNTNNSG
+784 NNSG

-857 NIPTDNGNVDTGN
+857 QELPIDNGNVDAGN

-877 NSGSDNSQELPTD
+877 NSDSDNSNIPTDNGNVDNGNSGNNNANNSGSDNNQELPTD
-890 NGNVDTGNN
+890 NGNVDTGNSGN
-899 GNNNTNNSGSDNSQE
+899 NNANNSGSDNNQELPTDNGNVDTGHSGNNNTNNSGSDSSNIPTDNGNVDTGNSDNNANNSGSDNSQE

-956 NNNNSGSDN
+956 NTTNNSGSDN

-992 LLMVNS
+992 LLMANS

-1386 KEFALGRGT
+1386 KEFALGRGS

-1436 INRMRFAIGVPPM
+1436 VNRMRFAIGVPPM

-1540 DYFNDTEAKSGHYTN
+1540 NYFNDTEAKSGHYTN

>member
-7 ALTEQKYRVKLIKKG
+7 ALTEQKHRVKLIKKG
-22 NHWVARGITTLFFGL
+22 NHWVARGMTILLFGL
-37 SVVALSNVKVQ
+37 GVIALSNVGVQ

-100 PGDEYTIPVGTVI
+100 SGDEYTIPVGTVI

-133 IIQPQDRIAQTP
+133 IIQPQDRITQTP

-180 GNVDTG
+180 GNVDSG
-186 NSDNNANNS
+186 NNGNNTDNS
-195 GSDNNQELPTDNG
+195 GSDSSNIPTDNG
-208 NVDTGNNGNNNS
+208 NVDTGNNGNNNT
-220 NNSGSDNSSI
+220 NNSGSDNSQELPIDNGNVDAGNNGDNSNI

-241 SDNNNAN
+241 S
-248 NSGSDNNQELPTDN
+248 G
-262 GNVDTGNNGNNNSN
+262 
-276 NSGSDNSSIPTDN
+276 
-289 GNVDNGNSDN
+289 N

-310 NIPTDNGN
+310 QELPIDNGN

-353 NNTNNSGSDNSNIP
+353 NN
-367 TDNGNVDTENSGNN
+367 
-381 NNNNSGSDNSQEL
+381 NNNSGSDNSQEL

-412 NSGSDNSQELP
+412 NSDSDN
-423 TDNGNV
+423 
-429 DTGNNGNNN
+429 
-438 TNNSGSDNSNIPTDN
+438 
-453 GNVDN
+453 
-458 GNSDNNNANNS
+458 
-469 GSDNSNIPTDNGNVD
+469 
-484 TGNNG
+484 
-489 NNNTNNSGSNNS
+489 
-501 NIPTDNG
+501 
-508 NVDNGNSDN
+508 
-517 NNANN
+517 
-522 SGSDNSNIPTDN
+522 
-534 GNVDTGNNGN
+534 
-544 NNTNN
+544 
-549 SGSDNSQELPTDNG
+549 
-563 NVDAGNNGNN
+563 
-573 NTNNS
+573 
-578 GSDSSNIPTDNGNV
+578 
-592 DTGNNGNNNTN
+592 
-603 NSGSDNSNIPT
+603 
-614 DNGNVD
+614 
-620 NGNNGNNNT
+620 
-629 NNSGSDNSQEL
+629 
-640 PTDNGNVD
+640 
-648 AGNNGNNNAN
+648 
-658 NSGSDN
+658 
-664 SQELP
+664 
-669 TDNGN
+669 
-674 VDTGNNGNNNTNN
+674 
-687 SGSDNSNIPTDNGN
+687 
-701 VDNGNSGNNNANNSG
+701 
-716 SDNSQELPTD
+716 
-726 NGNVDTGNNGNNNT
+726 
-740 NNSGSDNSNIPTDNG
+740 
-755 NVDNGNSGN
+755 
-764 NNANNSGSDNSQE
+764 
-777 LPTNNGN
+777 
-784 VDTGNNGNNNTNNSG
+784 
-799 SDNNQELPTDN
+799 
-810 GNVDTGN
+810 
-817 SGNNNTNNSGS
+817 
-828 DSSNIP
+828 SNIP

-852 GSDNS
+852 GSDSS
-857 NIPTDNGNVDTGN
+857 NI
-870 NGNNNTN
+870 
-877 NSGSDNSQELPTD
+877 
-890 NGNVDTGNN
+890 
-899 GNNNTNNSGSDNSQE
+899 
-914 LPTDN
+914 PTDN

-941 IPTDNGNVDNGNSDN
+941 IPTDNSNVDTGNSGNNNTNNSGSDNSNIPTDNGNIDNGNSDN
-956 NNNNSGSDN
+956 NTTNNSGSDN
-965 NGGPSSIDEVSPS
+965 NGGPSSIDEASPS

-992 LLMVNS
+992 LLMANS

-1094 ELKKLQSTTQVTQAT
+1094 ELKKLQNTTQVTQAT
-1109 VDNAIANVVEAK
+1109 VDSAIANVIEAK

-1160 YRTAAEGLLQAQGLN
+1160 YRTAAEGLLQTQGLN

-1283 LIADKEKERA
+1283 LIADKEKERT

-1415 VINLKPLIDL
+1415 ATNLKPLIDL

-1590 FYELADDQYKWWLKH
+1590 FYELADNQYKWWLKH

>member
-22 NHWVARGITTLFFGL
+22 NHWVARGMTILLFGL
-37 SVVALSNVKVQ
+37 GVIALSNVEVQ

-100 PGDEYTIPVGTVI
+100 SSDEYTIPVGTVI

-133 IIQPQDRIAQTP
+133 IIQPQDRITQTS

-150 IITNKQKA
+150 IITNKQKT

-180 GNVDTG
+180 GNVD
-186 NSDNNANNS
+186 S
-195 GSDNNQELPTDNG
+195 
-208 NVDTGNNGNNNS
+208 GNNGNNTD
-220 NNSGSDNSSI
+220 NSGNDS
-230 PTDNGNVDNGN
+230 
-241 SDNNNAN
+241 
-248 NSGSDNNQELPTDN
+248 
-262 GNVDTGNNGNNNSN
+262 
-276 NSGSDNSSIPTDN
+276 
-289 GNVDNGNSDN
+289 
-299 NNANNSGSDNS
+299 
-310 NIPTDNGN
+310 
-318 VDAGNN
+318 
-324 GNNNTNNSGSDN
+324 

-348 GNSGN
+348 GNS
-353 NNTNNSGSDNSNIP
+353 
-367 TDNGNVDTENSGNN
+367 
-381 NNNNSGSDNSQEL
+381 
-394 PTDNGNV
+394 
-401 DTGNNGNNNTN
+401 
-412 NSGSDNSQELP
+412 
-423 TDNGNV
+423 
-429 DTGNNGNNN
+429 
-438 TNNSGSDNSNIPTDN
+438 
-453 GNVDN
+453 
-458 GNSDNNNANNS
+458 
-469 GSDNSNIPTDNGNVD
+469 
-484 TGNNG
+484 
-489 NNNTNNSGSNNS
+489 
-501 NIPTDNG
+501 
-508 NVDNGNSDN
+508 
-517 NNANN
+517 
-522 SGSDNSNIPTDN
+522 
-534 GNVDTGNNGN
+534 GN

-578 GSDSSNIPTDNGNV
+578 GSD
-592 DTGNNGNNNTN
+592 
-603 NSGSDNSNIPT
+603 NS
-614 DNGNVD
+614 
-620 NGNNGNNNT
+620 
-629 NNSGSDNSQEL
+629 
-640 PTDNGNVD
+640 
-648 AGNNGNNNAN
+648 
-658 NSGSDN
+658 
-664 SQELP
+664 
-669 TDNGN
+669 
-674 VDTGNNGNNNTNN
+674 
-687 SGSDNSNIPTDNGN
+687 
-701 VDNGNSGNNNANNSG
+701 
-716 SDNSQELPTD
+716 
-726 NGNVDTGNNGNNNT
+726 
-740 NNSGSDNSNIPTDNG
+740 
-755 NVDNGNSGN
+755 
-764 NNANNSGSDNSQE
+764 
-777 LPTNNGN
+777 
-784 VDTGNNGNNNTNNSG
+784 
-799 SDNNQELPTDN
+799 QELPTDN

-870 NGNNNTN
+870 SGNNNNN

-890 NGNVDTGNN
+890 NGNVDAGNN
-899 GNNNTNNSGSDNSQE
+899 GNNNTNNSDSDNSNIPTDNGNVDTGNSDNNANNSGSDNNQE

-941 IPTDNGNVDNGNSDN
+941 IPTDNGNVDTGNSDN
-956 NNNNSGSDN
+956 NANNSGSDNNQELPTDNGNVDAGNNGNNNTNNSGSDN

-992 LLMVNS
+992 LLMANS

-1081 TASSQL
+1081 TAPSQL

-1094 ELKKLQSTTQVTQAT
+1094 ELKKLQNTTQVTQAT
-1109 VDNAIANVVEAK
+1109 VDSAIANVIEAK

-1160 YRTAAEGLLQAQGLN
+1160 YRTAAEGLLQTQGLN

-1206 DKQLQGKR
+1206 DKQLQGKH

-1293 AALEELL
+1293 SALEELL

-1315 ENYKITASLDD
+1315 ENYKITTSLDD

>member
-7 ALTEQKYRVKLIKKG
+7 VLTEQKYRVKLIKKG
-22 NHWVARGITTLFFGL
+22 NHWVARGMTILLFGL
-37 SVVALSNVKVQ
+37 GVIALSNVEVQ

-100 PGDEYTIPVGTVI
+100 SSDEYTIPVGTVI

-133 IIQPQDRIAQTP
+133 IIQPQDRITQTS

-150 IITNKQKA
+150 IITNKQKT

-180 GNVDTG
+180 GNVDSGNNGNNTDNSGNDSSNIPTDNGNVDTGNSGNNNTNNSGSDNSQELPTDNGNVDAGNNGNNNTNNSDSDNSQELPTDNGNVDTGNSGNNNTNNSDSDNSNIPTDNGNVDTG

-195 GSDNNQELPTDNG
+195 GSDNNQEL
-208 NVDTGNNGNNNS
+208 
-220 NNSGSDNSSI
+220 
-230 PTDNGNVDNGN
+230 
-241 SDNNNAN
+241 
-248 NSGSDNNQELPTDN
+248 
-262 GNVDTGNNGNNNSN
+262 
-276 NSGSDNSSIPTDN
+276 
-289 GNVDNGNSDN
+289 
-299 NNANNSGSDNS
+299 
-310 NIPTDNGN
+310 PTDNGN

-348 GNSGN
+348 GNS
-353 NNTNNSGSDNSNIP
+353 D
-367 TDNGNVDTENSGNN
+367 
-381 NNNNSGSDNSQEL
+381 
-394 PTDNGNV
+394 
-401 DTGNNGNNNTN
+401 
-412 NSGSDNSQELP
+412 
-423 TDNGNV
+423 
-429 DTGNNGNNN
+429 
-438 TNNSGSDNSNIPTDN
+438 
-453 GNVDN
+453 
-458 GNSDNNNANNS
+458 NNANNS
-469 GSDNSNIPTDNGNVD
+469 GSDNN
-484 TGNNG
+484 
-489 NNNTNNSGSNNS
+489 
-501 NIPTDNG
+501 
-508 NVDNGNSDN
+508 
-517 NNANN
+517 
-522 SGSDNSNIPTDN
+522 
-534 GNVDTGNNGN
+534 
-544 NNTNN
+544 
-549 SGSDNSQELPTDNG
+549 QELPTDNG

-573 NTNNS
+573 NT
-578 GSDSSNIPTDNGNV
+578 
-592 DTGNNGNNNTN
+592 
-603 NSGSDNSNIPT
+603 
-614 DNGNVD
+614 
-620 NGNNGNNNT
+620 
-629 NNSGSDNSQEL
+629 
-640 PTDNGNVD
+640 
-648 AGNNGNNNAN
+648 
-658 NSGSDN
+658 
-664 SQELP
+664 
-669 TDNGN
+669 
-674 VDTGNNGNNNTNN
+674 
-687 SGSDNSNIPTDNGN
+687 
-701 VDNGNSGNNNANNSG
+701 
-716 SDNSQELPTD
+716 
-726 NGNVDTGNNGNNNT
+726 
-740 NNSGSDNSNIPTDNG
+740 
-755 NVDNGNSGN
+755 
-764 NNANNSGSDNSQE
+764 
-777 LPTNNGN
+777 
-784 VDTGNNGNNNTNNSG
+784 
-799 SDNNQELPTDN
+799 
-810 GNVDTGN
+810 
-817 SGNNNTNNSGS
+817 
-828 DSSNIP
+828 
-834 TDNGN
+834 
-839 VDTGNSDNNANNS
+839 
-852 GSDNS
+852 
-857 NIPTDNGNVDTGN
+857 
-870 NGNNNTN
+870 
-877 NSGSDNSQELPTD
+877 
-890 NGNVDTGNN
+890 
-899 GNNNTNNSGSDNSQE
+899 
-914 LPTDN
+914 
-919 GNVDAGNNGN
+919 
-929 NNTNNSGSDNSN
+929 
-941 IPTDNGNVDNGNSDN
+941 
-956 NNNNSGSDN
+956 NNSGSDN

-992 LLMVNS
+992 LLMANS

-1081 TASSQL
+1081 TAPSQL

-1094 ELKKLQSTTQVTQAT
+1094 ELKKLQNTTQVTQAT
-1109 VDNAIANVVEAK
+1109 VDSAIANVIEAK

-1160 YRTAAEGLLQAQGLN
+1160 YRTAAEGLLQTQGLN

-1206 DKQLQGKR
+1206 DKQLQGKH

-1293 AALEELL
+1293 SALEELL

-1564 YSAMIVGNVVPEN
+1564 YSAMIVGNVIPEN

>member
-22 NHWVARGITTLFFGL
+22 NHWVARGMTILLFGL
-37 SVVALSNVKVQ
+37 GVIALSNVEVQ

-100 PGDEYTIPVGTVI
+100 SGDEYTIPVGTVI

-120 TFTTPNGNVILDK
+120 TFTIPNGNVILDK
-133 IIQPQDRIAQTP
+133 IIQPQDRITQTP

-180 GNVDTG
+180 DNVDSGNNGNNTDNSGNDSSNIPTDNGNVDTGNSGNNNTNNSGSDNSNIPTDNGNVDNGNSGNNNANNSGSDNSQELPIDNGNVDAGNNGNNNTNNSGSDNSNIPTDNGNADAGNNSNNNTNNSGSDNSNIPTDNGNVDTG

-208 NVDTGNNGNNNS
+208 NVDAGNNGNNN
-220 NNSGSDNSSI
+220 
-230 PTDNGNVDNGN
+230 T
-241 SDNNNAN
+241 
-248 NSGSDNNQELPTDN
+248 
-262 GNVDTGNNGNNNSN
+262 
-276 NSGSDNSSIPTDN
+276 
-289 GNVDNGNSDN
+289 
-299 NNANNSGSDNS
+299 NNSGSDNS

-318 VDAGNN
+318 VDNGNS
-324 GNNNTNNSGSDN
+324 GNNNANNSGSDN

-367 TDNGNVDTENSGNN
+367 TDNGNVDT
-381 NNNNSGSDNSQEL
+381 
-394 PTDNGNV
+394 
-401 DTGNNGNNNTN
+401 GNNGNN
-412 NSGSDNSQELP
+412 D
-423 TDNGNV
+423 
-429 DTGNNGNNN
+429 

-453 GNVDN
+453 GNIDN
-458 GNSDNNNANNS
+458 GNSDNN
-469 GSDNSNIPTDNGNVD
+469 T
-484 TGNNG
+484 T
-489 NNNTNNSGSNNS
+489 
-501 NIPTDNG
+501 
-508 NVDNGNSDN
+508 
-517 NNANN
+517 
-522 SGSDNSNIPTDN
+522 
-534 GNVDTGNNGN
+534 
-544 NNTNN
+544 
-549 SGSDNSQELPTDNG
+549 
-563 NVDAGNNGNN
+563 
-573 NTNNS
+573 
-578 GSDSSNIPTDNGNV
+578 
-592 DTGNNGNNNTN
+592 
-603 NSGSDNSNIPT
+603 
-614 DNGNVD
+614 
-620 NGNNGNNNT
+620 
-629 NNSGSDNSQEL
+629 
-640 PTDNGNVD
+640 
-648 AGNNGNNNAN
+648 
-658 NSGSDN
+658 
-664 SQELP
+664 
-669 TDNGN
+669 
-674 VDTGNNGNNNTNN
+674 
-687 SGSDNSNIPTDNGN
+687 
-701 VDNGNSGNNNANNSG
+701 
-716 SDNSQELPTD
+716 
-726 NGNVDTGNNGNNNT
+726 
-740 NNSGSDNSNIPTDNG
+740 
-755 NVDNGNSGN
+755 
-764 NNANNSGSDNSQE
+764 
-777 LPTNNGN
+777 
-784 VDTGNNGNNNTNNSG
+784 
-799 SDNNQELPTDN
+799 
-810 GNVDTGN
+810 
-817 SGNNNTNNSGS
+817 
-828 DSSNIP
+828 
-834 TDNGN
+834 
-839 VDTGNSDNNANNS
+839 
-852 GSDNS
+852 
-857 NIPTDNGNVDTGN
+857 
-870 NGNNNTN
+870 
-877 NSGSDNSQELPTD
+877 
-890 NGNVDTGNN
+890 
-899 GNNNTNNSGSDNSQE
+899 
-914 LPTDN
+914 
-919 GNVDAGNNGN
+919 
-929 NNTNNSGSDNSN
+929 
-941 IPTDNGNVDNGNSDN
+941 
-956 NNNNSGSDN
+956 NNSGSDN

-992 LLMVNS
+992 LLIANS

-1081 TASSQL
+1081 TAPSQL

-1094 ELKKLQSTTQVTQAT
+1094 ELKKLQNTTQVTQAT
-1109 VDNAIANVVEAK
+1109 VDSAIANVIEAK

-1160 YRTAAEGLLQAQGLN
+1160 YRTAAEGLLQTQGLN
-1175 VLPNIN
+1175 VLLNIN

-1258 LYEEQATKLTTVIN
+1258 LYEEQSTKLTTVIN

-1293 AALEELL
+1293 SALEELL

>member
-208 NVDTGNNGNNNS
+208 NVDTGNNGNNN
-220 NNSGSDNSSI
+220 
-230 PTDNGNVDNGN
+230 
-241 SDNNNAN
+241 
-248 NSGSDNNQELPTDN
+248 
-262 GNVDTGNNGNNNSN
+262 
-276 NSGSDNSSIPTDN
+276 
-289 GNVDNGNSDN
+289 
-299 NNANNSGSDNS
+299 
-310 NIPTDNGN
+310 
-318 VDAGNN
+318 
-324 GNNNTNNSGSDN
+324 
-336 SNIPTDNGNVDT
+336 
-348 GNSGN
+348 
-353 NNTNNSGSDNSNIP
+353 
-367 TDNGNVDTENSGNN
+367 
-381 NNNNSGSDNSQEL
+381 
-394 PTDNGNV
+394 
-401 DTGNNGNNNTN
+401 
-412 NSGSDNSQELP
+412 
-423 TDNGNV
+423 
-429 DTGNNGNNN
+429 
-438 TNNSGSDNSNIPTDN
+438 
-453 GNVDN
+453 
-458 GNSDNNNANNS
+458 
-469 GSDNSNIPTDNGNVD
+469 
-484 TGNNG
+484 
-489 NNNTNNSGSNNS
+489 
-501 NIPTDNG
+501 
-508 NVDNGNSDN
+508 
-517 NNANN
+517 
-522 SGSDNSNIPTDN
+522 
-534 GNVDTGNNGN
+534 
-544 NNTNN
+544 
-549 SGSDNSQELPTDNG
+549 
-563 NVDAGNNGNN
+563 
-573 NTNNS
+573 
-578 GSDSSNIPTDNGNV
+578 
-592 DTGNNGNNNTN
+592 
-603 NSGSDNSNIPT
+603 
-614 DNGNVD
+614 
-620 NGNNGNNNT
+620 
-629 NNSGSDNSQEL
+629 
-640 PTDNGNVD
+640 
-648 AGNNGNNNAN
+648 
-658 NSGSDN
+658 
-664 SQELP
+664 
-669 TDNGN
+669 
-674 VDTGNNGNNNTNN
+674 TNN

-701 VDNGNSGNNNANNSG
+701 VDNGNSGNNNTNNSG
-716 SDNSQELPTD
+716 SDSSNIPTDNGNVDAGNNGNNNTNNSDSDNSNTPTD

-740 NNSGSDNSNIPTDNG
+740 NNSGSDNN
-755 NVDNGNSGN
+755 
-764 NNANNSGSDNSQE
+764 
-777 LPTNNGN
+777 
-784 VDTGNNGNNNTNNSG
+784 
-799 SDNNQELPTDN
+799 
-810 GNVDTGN
+810 
-817 SGNNNTNNSGS
+817 
-828 DSSNIP
+828 
-834 TDNGN
+834 
-839 VDTGNSDNNANNS
+839 
-852 GSDNS
+852 
-857 NIPTDNGNVDTGN
+857 
-870 NGNNNTN
+870 
-877 NSGSDNSQELPTD
+877 
-890 NGNVDTGNN
+890 
-899 GNNNTNNSGSDNSQE
+899 QE

-956 NNNNSGSDN
+956 N
-965 NGGPSSIDEVSPS
+965 GGPSSIDEVSPS

-992 LLMVNS
+992 LLMANS

-1081 TASSQL
+1081 TTSSQL

-1094 ELKKLQSTTQVTQAT
+1094 ELKKLQNTTQVTQAT
-1109 VDNAIANVVEAK
+1109 VDKAIANVIEAK

-1160 YRTAAEGLLQAQGLN
+1160 YRVATEGLLQTQGLN

-1181 AFSTESIVSMQNN
+1181 AFSTESIVSMHNN
-1194 LKTWLDFYIKSA
+1194 LKLWLDFYIKSA

-1272 EAIDAQNKADK
+1272 EAIEAQNKADK

-1386 KEFALGRGT
+1386 KEFALGRGS

-1540 DYFNDTEAKSGHYTN
+1540 NYFNDTEAKSGHYTN

>member
-22 NHWVARGITTLFFGL
+22 NHWVARGMTILLFGL
-37 SVVALSNVKVQ
+37 GVIALSNVEVQ

-100 PGDEYTIPVGTVI
+100 SSDEYTIPVGTVI

-133 IIQPQDRIAQTP
+133 IIQPQDRITQTS

-150 IITNKQKA
+150 IITNKQKT

-180 GNVDTG
+180 GNVD
-186 NSDNNANNS
+186 S
-195 GSDNNQELPTDNG
+195 
-208 NVDTGNNGNNNS
+208 GNNGNNTD
-220 NNSGSDNSSI
+220 NSGNDS
-230 PTDNGNVDNGN
+230 
-241 SDNNNAN
+241 
-248 NSGSDNNQELPTDN
+248 
-262 GNVDTGNNGNNNSN
+262 
-276 NSGSDNSSIPTDN
+276 
-289 GNVDNGNSDN
+289 
-299 NNANNSGSDNS
+299 
-310 NIPTDNGN
+310 
-318 VDAGNN
+318 
-324 GNNNTNNSGSDN
+324 

-348 GNSGN
+348 GNS
-353 NNTNNSGSDNSNIP
+353 
-367 TDNGNVDTENSGNN
+367 
-381 NNNNSGSDNSQEL
+381 
-394 PTDNGNV
+394 
-401 DTGNNGNNNTN
+401 
-412 NSGSDNSQELP
+412 
-423 TDNGNV
+423 
-429 DTGNNGNNN
+429 
-438 TNNSGSDNSNIPTDN
+438 
-453 GNVDN
+453 
-458 GNSDNNNANNS
+458 
-469 GSDNSNIPTDNGNVD
+469 
-484 TGNNG
+484 
-489 NNNTNNSGSNNS
+489 
-501 NIPTDNG
+501 
-508 NVDNGNSDN
+508 
-517 NNANN
+517 
-522 SGSDNSNIPTDN
+522 
-534 GNVDTGNNGN
+534 GN

-578 GSDSSNIPTDNGNV
+578 GSD
-592 DTGNNGNNNTN
+592 
-603 NSGSDNSNIPT
+603 NS
-614 DNGNVD
+614 
-620 NGNNGNNNT
+620 
-629 NNSGSDNSQEL
+629 
-640 PTDNGNVD
+640 
-648 AGNNGNNNAN
+648 
-658 NSGSDN
+658 
-664 SQELP
+664 
-669 TDNGN
+669 
-674 VDTGNNGNNNTNN
+674 
-687 SGSDNSNIPTDNGN
+687 
-701 VDNGNSGNNNANNSG
+701 
-716 SDNSQELPTD
+716 
-726 NGNVDTGNNGNNNT
+726 
-740 NNSGSDNSNIPTDNG
+740 
-755 NVDNGNSGN
+755 
-764 NNANNSGSDNSQE
+764 
-777 LPTNNGN
+777 
-784 VDTGNNGNNNTNNSG
+784 
-799 SDNNQELPTDN
+799 QELPTDN

-870 NGNNNTN
+870 SGNNNN
-877 NSGSDNSQELPTD
+877 
-890 NGNVDTGNN
+890 
-899 GNNNTNNSGSDNSQE
+899 NNSGSDNSQE

-929 NNTNNSGSDNSN
+929 NNTNNSDSDNSN
-941 IPTDNGNVDNGNSDN
+941 IPTDNGNVDTGNSDN
-956 NNNNSGSDN
+956 NANNSGSDNNQELPTDNGNVDAGNNGNNNTNNSGSDN

-992 LLMVNS
+992 LLMANS

-1081 TASSQL
+1081 TAPFQL

-1094 ELKKLQSTTQVTQAT
+1094 ELKKLQNTTQVTQAT
-1109 VDNAIANVVEAK
+1109 VDSAIANVIEAK

-1160 YRTAAEGLLQAQGLN
+1160 YRTAAEGLLQTQGLN

-1206 DKQLQGKR
+1206 DKQLQGKH

-1293 AALEELL
+1293 SALEELL

-1492 VPHAMTAGY
+1492 VPHAITAGY

>member
-22 NHWVARGITTLFFGL
+22 NHWVARGMTILLFGL
-37 SVVALSNVKVQ
+37 GVIALSNVEVQ

-100 PGDEYTIPVGTVI
+100 SSDEYTIPVGTVI

-133 IIQPQDRIAQTP
+133 IIQPQDRITQTS

-150 IITNKQKA
+150 IITNKQKT

-180 GNVDTG
+180 GNVD
-186 NSDNNANNS
+186 S
-195 GSDNNQELPTDNG
+195 
-208 NVDTGNNGNNNS
+208 GNNGNNTD
-220 NNSGSDNSSI
+220 NSGNDS
-230 PTDNGNVDNGN
+230 
-241 SDNNNAN
+241 
-248 NSGSDNNQELPTDN
+248 
-262 GNVDTGNNGNNNSN
+262 
-276 NSGSDNSSIPTDN
+276 
-289 GNVDNGNSDN
+289 
-299 NNANNSGSDNS
+299 
-310 NIPTDNGN
+310 
-318 VDAGNN
+318 
-324 GNNNTNNSGSDN
+324 

-348 GNSGN
+348 GNS
-353 NNTNNSGSDNSNIP
+353 
-367 TDNGNVDTENSGNN
+367 
-381 NNNNSGSDNSQEL
+381 
-394 PTDNGNV
+394 
-401 DTGNNGNNNTN
+401 
-412 NSGSDNSQELP
+412 
-423 TDNGNV
+423 
-429 DTGNNGNNN
+429 
-438 TNNSGSDNSNIPTDN
+438 
-453 GNVDN
+453 
-458 GNSDNNNANNS
+458 
-469 GSDNSNIPTDNGNVD
+469 
-484 TGNNG
+484 
-489 NNNTNNSGSNNS
+489 
-501 NIPTDNG
+501 
-508 NVDNGNSDN
+508 
-517 NNANN
+517 
-522 SGSDNSNIPTDN
+522 
-534 GNVDTGNNGN
+534 GN

-578 GSDSSNIPTDNGNV
+578 GSD
-592 DTGNNGNNNTN
+592 
-603 NSGSDNSNIPT
+603 NS
-614 DNGNVD
+614 
-620 NGNNGNNNT
+620 
-629 NNSGSDNSQEL
+629 
-640 PTDNGNVD
+640 
-648 AGNNGNNNAN
+648 
-658 NSGSDN
+658 
-664 SQELP
+664 
-669 TDNGN
+669 
-674 VDTGNNGNNNTNN
+674 
-687 SGSDNSNIPTDNGN
+687 
-701 VDNGNSGNNNANNSG
+701 
-716 SDNSQELPTD
+716 
-726 NGNVDTGNNGNNNT
+726 
-740 NNSGSDNSNIPTDNG
+740 
-755 NVDNGNSGN
+755 
-764 NNANNSGSDNSQE
+764 
-777 LPTNNGN
+777 
-784 VDTGNNGNNNTNNSG
+784 
-799 SDNNQELPTDN
+799 QELPTDN

-852 GSDNS
+852 GSDN
-857 NIPTDNGNVDTGN
+857 N
-870 NGNNNTN
+870 
-877 NSGSDNSQELPTD
+877 
-890 NGNVDTGNN
+890 
-899 GNNNTNNSGSDNSQE
+899 QE

-929 NNTNNSGSDNSN
+929 NNTNNSGSGNSN
-941 IPTDNGNVDNGNSDN
+941 IPTDNGNVDTGNSDN
-956 NNNNSGSDN
+956 NANNSGSDNNQELPTDNGNVDAGNNGNNNTNNSGSDN

-992 LLMVNS
+992 LLMANS

-1081 TASSQL
+1081 TAPSQL

-1094 ELKKLQSTTQVTQAT
+1094 ELKKLQNTTQVTQAT
-1109 VDNAIANVVEAK
+1109 VDSAIANVIEAK

-1160 YRTAAEGLLQAQGLN
+1160 YRTAAEGLLQTQGLN

-1206 DKQLQGKR
+1206 DKQLQGKH

-1272 EAIDAQNKADK
+1272 EAIDTQNKADK

-1293 AALEELL
+1293 SALEELL

-1469 YQAGQNPDFKIGDS
+1469 YQAG
-1483 HVGTIAVLL
+1483 
-1492 VPHAMTAGY
+1492 
-1501 SENVYPSANAPIISN
+1501 PSWTKP
-1516 HFTPEYMADVYN
+1516 
-1528 KLELMEGIKYFS
+1528 
-1540 DYFNDTEAKSGHYTN
+1540 
-1555 IILPQHQYF
+1555 
-1564 YSAMIVGNVVPEN
+1564 
-1577 NSFSS
+1577 
-1582 YRVSLTEL
+1582 
-1590 FYELADDQYKWWLKH
+1590 
-1605 FDEWP
+1605 
-1610 KVNPE
+1610 
-1615 TDLDRTDFNNL
+1615 

>member
-22 NHWVARGITTLFFGL
+22 NHWVARGMTILLFGL
-37 SVVALSNVKVQ
+37 GVIALSNVEVQ

-100 PGDEYTIPVGTVI
+100 SGDEYTIPVGTVI

-133 IIQPQDRIAQTP
+133 IIQPQDRITQTP

-180 GNVDTG
+180 GNVDSG
-186 NSDNNANNS
+186 NNGNNTDNS
-195 GSDNNQELPTDNG
+195 GNDNNQELPTDNG
-208 NVDTGNNGNNNS
+208 NVD
-220 NNSGSDNSSI
+220 
-230 PTDNGNVDNGN
+230 NGN
-241 SDNNNAN
+241 SGNNNAN
-248 NSGSDNNQELPTDN
+248 NSGSDNSQELPTDN
-262 GNVDTGNNGNNNSN
+262 GNVDTENNGNNN
-276 NSGSDNSSIPTDN
+276 T
-289 GNVDNGNSDN
+289 
-299 NNANNSGSDNS
+299 NNSGSDNS

-318 VDAGNN
+318 ADAGNN
-324 GNNNTNNSGSDN
+324 GNNNTNNSGSDNSQELPTDNGNVNTGNNDNNNANNSGSDN

-353 NNTNNSGSDNSNIP
+353 NNTNNSGSDNSQELPTDNGNVDTGNSDNNANNSGSDNNQELPTDNGNVNTDNNGNNNTNNSGSDNSNIP
-367 TDNGNVDTENSGNN
+367 TDNGNVDTENNGNNNTNNSGSDNSNIPTDNGNVDTGNSGNN

-401 DTGNNGNNNTN
+401 D
-412 NSGSDNSQELP
+412 S
-423 TDNGNV
+423 
-429 DTGNNGNNN
+429 
-438 TNNSGSDNSNIPTDN
+438 
-453 GNVDN
+453 
-458 GNSDNNNANNS
+458 
-469 GSDNSNIPTDNGNVD
+469 
-484 TGNNG
+484 
-489 NNNTNNSGSNNS
+489 
-501 NIPTDNG
+501 
-508 NVDNGNSDN
+508 
-517 NNANN
+517 
-522 SGSDNSNIPTDN
+522 
-534 GNVDTGNNGN
+534 
-544 NNTNN
+544 
-549 SGSDNSQELPTDNG
+549 
-563 NVDAGNNGNN
+563 
-573 NTNNS
+573 
-578 GSDSSNIPTDNGNV
+578 
-592 DTGNNGNNNTN
+592 
-603 NSGSDNSNIPT
+603 
-614 DNGNVD
+614 
-620 NGNNGNNNT
+620 
-629 NNSGSDNSQEL
+629 
-640 PTDNGNVD
+640 
-648 AGNNGNNNAN
+648 
-658 NSGSDN
+658 
-664 SQELP
+664 
-669 TDNGN
+669 
-674 VDTGNNGNNNTNN
+674 GNNGNNNTNN

-726 NGNVDTGNNGNNNT
+726 NGNVDTGNN
-740 NNSGSDNSNIPTDNG
+740 S
-755 NVDNGNSGN
+755 
-764 NNANNSGSDNSQE
+764 
-777 LPTNNGN
+777 
-784 VDTGNNGNNNTNNSG
+784 NNNTNNSG

-817 SGNNNTNNSGS
+817 
-828 DSSNIP
+828 
-834 TDNGN
+834 
-839 VDTGNSDNNANNS
+839 
-852 GSDNS
+852 
-857 NIPTDNGNVDTGN
+857 
-870 NGNNNTN
+870 NGNNNT
-877 NSGSDNSQELPTD
+877 
-890 NGNVDTGNN
+890 
-899 GNNNTNNSGSDNSQE
+899 
-914 LPTDN
+914 
-919 GNVDAGNNGN
+919 
-929 NNTNNSGSDNSN
+929 
-941 IPTDNGNVDNGNSDN
+941 
-956 NNNNSGSDN
+956 NNSGSDN

-992 LLMVNS
+992 LLMANS

-1081 TASSQL
+1081 TAPSQL

-1094 ELKKLQSTTQVTQAT
+1094 ELKKLQNTTQVTQAT
-1109 VDNAIANVVEAK
+1109 VDSAIANVIEAK

-1160 YRTAAEGLLQAQGLN
+1160 YRTAAEGLLQTQGLN
-1175 VLPNIN
+1175 ALPNIN

-1214 DLEAKIQELQNLVD
+1214 DLEAKVQELQNLVD

-1258 LYEEQATKLTTVIN
+1258 LYEEQSTKLTTVIN

>member
-22 NHWVARGITTLFFGL
+22 NHWVARGMTILLFGL
-37 SVVALSNVKVQ
+37 GVIALSNVEVQ

-100 PGDEYTIPVGTVI
+100 SGDEYTIPVGTVI

-133 IIQPQDRIAQTP
+133 IIQPQDRITQTP

-208 NVDTGNNGNNNS
+208 NVDTGNNGNNNT
-220 NNSGSDNSSI
+220 NNSGSDNSNI

-262 GNVDTGNNGNNNSN
+262 GNVDAGNNGNNNANNSGSDNSNIPTDNGNVDTGNNGNNNTN
-276 NSGSDNSSIPTDN
+276 NSGSDNSNIPTDN

-353 NNTNNSGSDNSNIP
+353 NN
-367 TDNGNVDTENSGNN
+367 
-381 NNNNSGSDNSQEL
+381 
-394 PTDNGNV
+394 
-401 DTGNNGNNNTN
+401 
-412 NSGSDNSQELP
+412 
-423 TDNGNV
+423 
-429 DTGNNGNNN
+429 
-438 TNNSGSDNSNIPTDN
+438 
-453 GNVDN
+453 
-458 GNSDNNNANNS
+458 ANNS
-469 GSDNSNIPTDNGNVD
+469 GSDNN
-484 TGNNG
+484 
-489 NNNTNNSGSNNS
+489 
-501 NIPTDNG
+501 
-508 NVDNGNSDN
+508 
-517 NNANN
+517 
-522 SGSDNSNIPTDN
+522 
-534 GNVDTGNNGN
+534 
-544 NNTNN
+544 
-549 SGSDNSQELPTDNG
+549 QELPTDNG

-578 GSDSSNIPTDNGNV
+578 GSD
-592 DTGNNGNNNTN
+592 
-603 NSGSDNSNIPT
+603 NSNIPT
-614 DNGNVD
+614 DND
-620 NGNNGNNNT
+620 
-629 NNSGSDNSQEL
+629 
-640 PTDNGNVD
+640 
-648 AGNNGNNNAN
+648 
-658 NSGSDN
+658 
-664 SQELP
+664 
-669 TDNGN
+669 N
-674 VDTGNNGNNNTNN
+674 VDT
-687 SGSDNSNIPTDNGN
+687 
-701 VDNGNSGNNNANNSG
+701 GNSGNNNANNSG
-716 SDNSQELPTD
+716 SDNS
-726 NGNVDTGNNGNNNT
+726 
-740 NNSGSDNSNIPTDNG
+740 NI
-755 NVDNGNSGN
+755 
-764 NNANNSGSDNSQE
+764 
-777 LPTNNGN
+777 
-784 VDTGNNGNNNTNNSG
+784 
-799 SDNNQELPTDN
+799 
-810 GNVDTGN
+810 
-817 SGNNNTNNSGS
+817 
-828 DSSNIP
+828 
-834 TDNGN
+834 
-839 VDTGNSDNNANNS
+839 
-852 GSDNS
+852 
-857 NIPTDNGNVDTGN
+857 
-870 NGNNNTN
+870 
-877 NSGSDNSQELPTD
+877 
-890 NGNVDTGNN
+890 
-899 GNNNTNNSGSDNSQE
+899 
-914 LPTDN
+914 PTDN

-941 IPTDNGNVDNGNSDN
+941 IPTDNGNVDTGNSGNNNANNSGSDNSNIPTDNGNVDASNNGNNNTNNSGSDNSNIPTDNGNVDTGNNGNNNTNNSDSDNSQELPTDNGNVDTDNNGNNNTSNSGSDNSNIPTDNGNVDNGNSGN
-956 NNNNSGSDN
+956 NNTNNSGSDN

-992 LLMVNS
+992 LLMANS

-1081 TASSQL
+1081 TTSSQL

-1094 ELKKLQSTTQVTQAT
+1094 ELKKLQNTTQVTQAT
-1109 VDNAIANVVEAK
+1109 VDKAIANVIEAK

-1160 YRTAAEGLLQAQGLN
+1160 YRVATEGLLQTQGLN

-1181 AFSTESIVSMQNN
+1181 AFSTESIVSMHNN
-1194 LKTWLDFYIKSA
+1194 LKLWLDFYIKSA

-1272 EAIDAQNKADK
+1272 EAIEAQNKADK

-1386 KEFALGRGT
+1386 KEFALGRGS

-1540 DYFNDTEAKSGHYTN
+1540 NYFNDTEAKSGHYTN

>member
-22 NHWVARGITTLFFGL
+22 NHWVARGMTILLFGL
-37 SVVALSNVKVQ
+37 GVIALSNVEVQ

-100 PGDEYTIPVGTVI
+100 SGDEYTIPVGTVI

-133 IIQPQDRIAQTP
+133 IIQPQDRITQTP

-180 GNVDTG
+180 GNVD
-186 NSDNNANNS
+186 S
-195 GSDNNQELPTDNG
+195 
-208 NVDTGNNGNNNS
+208 GNNGNN
-220 NNSGSDNSSI
+220 
-230 PTDNGNVDNGN
+230 TD
-241 SDNNNAN
+241 
-248 NSGSDNNQELPTDN
+248 
-262 GNVDTGNNGNNNSN
+262 
-276 NSGSDNSSIPTDN
+276 
-289 GNVDNGNSDN
+289 
-299 NNANNSGSDNS
+299 
-310 NIPTDNGN
+310 
-318 VDAGNN
+318 
-324 GNNNTNNSGSDN
+324 
-336 SNIPTDNGNVDT
+336 
-348 GNSGN
+348 
-353 NNTNNSGSDNSNIP
+353 
-367 TDNGNVDTENSGNN
+367 
-381 NNNNSGSDNSQEL
+381 
-394 PTDNGNV
+394 
-401 DTGNNGNNNTN
+401 
-412 NSGSDNSQELP
+412 
-423 TDNGNV
+423 
-429 DTGNNGNNN
+429 
-438 TNNSGSDNSNIPTDN
+438 
-453 GNVDN
+453 
-458 GNSDNNNANNS
+458 
-469 GSDNSNIPTDNGNVD
+469 
-484 TGNNG
+484 
-489 NNNTNNSGSNNS
+489 
-501 NIPTDNG
+501 
-508 NVDNGNSDN
+508 
-517 NNANN
+517 
-522 SGSDNSNIPTDN
+522 
-534 GNVDTGNNGN
+534 
-544 NNTNN
+544 
-549 SGSDNSQELPTDNG
+549 
-563 NVDAGNNGNN
+563 
-573 NTNNS
+573 NS
-578 GSDSSNIPTDNGNV
+578 GSDSSNI
-592 DTGNNGNNNTN
+592 
-603 NSGSDNSNIPT
+603 
-614 DNGNVD
+614 
-620 NGNNGNNNT
+620 
-629 NNSGSDNSQEL
+629 
-640 PTDNGNVD
+640 
-648 AGNNGNNNAN
+648 
-658 NSGSDN
+658 
-664 SQELP
+664 P

-716 SDNSQELPTD
+716 SDNSQELPIDNGNVDAGNNGNNNTNNSGSDNSQELPTD
-726 NGNVDTGNNGNNNT
+726 NGNVDTGNSDNNANNSGSDNNQELPTDNDNNNT
-740 NNSGSDNSNIPTDNG
+740 DNSGSDNSNIPTDNG

-764 NNANNSGSDNSQE
+764 NNANNSGSDN
-777 LPTNNGN
+777 
-784 VDTGNNGNNNTNNSG
+784 
-799 SDNNQELPTDN
+799 NQELPTDN
-810 GNVDTGN
+810 GNIDTGN

-839 VDTGNSDNNANNS
+839 VDAGNNGNNDTNNS

-857 NIPTDNGNVDTGN
+857 NIPTDNSNVDTGN
-870 NGNNNTN
+870 
-877 NSGSDNSQELPTD
+877 S
-890 NGNVDTGNN
+890 
-899 GNNNTNNSGSDNSQE
+899 
-914 LPTDN
+914 
-919 GNVDAGNNGN
+919 GN

-941 IPTDNGNVDNGNSDN
+941 IPTDNGNIDNGNSDN
-956 NNNNSGSDN
+956 NTTNNSGSDN

-992 LLMVNS
+992 LLMANS

-1036 EMVAMIDKLTAAKNN
+1036 EMVTMIDKLTAAKNN

-1094 ELKKLQSTTQVTQAT
+1094 ELKKLQNTTQVTQAT
-1109 VDNAIANVVEAK
+1109 VDSAIANVIEAK

-1160 YRTAAEGLLQAQGLN
+1160 YRTAAEGLLQTQGLN

-1283 LIADKEKERA
+1283 LIADKEKERT

-1590 FYELADDQYKWWLKH
+1590 FYELADNQYKWWLKH

>member
-22 NHWVARGITTLFFGL
+22 NHWVARGMTILLFGL
-37 SVVALSNVKVQ
+37 GVIALSNVEVQ

-60 AKRISSND
+60 TKRISSSD

-100 PGDEYTIPVGTVI
+100 SGDEYTIPVGTVI

-133 IIQPQDRIAQTP
+133 IIQPQDRITQTP

-180 GNVDTG
+180 GNVD
-186 NSDNNANNS
+186 S
-195 GSDNNQELPTDNG
+195 
-208 NVDTGNNGNNNS
+208 GNNGNNTD
-220 NNSGSDNSSI
+220 NSGNDS
-230 PTDNGNVDNGN
+230 
-241 SDNNNAN
+241 
-248 NSGSDNNQELPTDN
+248 
-262 GNVDTGNNGNNNSN
+262 
-276 NSGSDNSSIPTDN
+276 
-289 GNVDNGNSDN
+289 
-299 NNANNSGSDNS
+299 S
-310 NIPTDNGN
+310 NIPTDNGT
-318 VDAGNN
+318 VDA
-324 GNNNTNNSGSDN
+324 
-336 SNIPTDNGNVDT
+336 
-348 GNSGN
+348 
-353 NNTNNSGSDNSNIP
+353 
-367 TDNGNVDTENSGNN
+367 
-381 NNNNSGSDNSQEL
+381 
-394 PTDNGNV
+394 
-401 DTGNNGNNNTN
+401 GNNGNNNTN

-438 TNNSGSDNSNIPTDN
+438 TNNSGSDNN
-453 GNVDN
+453 
-458 GNSDNNNANNS
+458 
-469 GSDNSNIPTDNGNVD
+469 
-484 TGNNG
+484 
-489 NNNTNNSGSNNS
+489 
-501 NIPTDNG
+501 
-508 NVDNGNSDN
+508 
-517 NNANN
+517 
-522 SGSDNSNIPTDN
+522 
-534 GNVDTGNNGN
+534 
-544 NNTNN
+544 
-549 SGSDNSQELPTDNG
+549 
-563 NVDAGNNGNN
+563 
-573 NTNNS
+573 
-578 GSDSSNIPTDNGNV
+578 
-592 DTGNNGNNNTN
+592 
-603 NSGSDNSNIPT
+603 
-614 DNGNVD
+614 
-620 NGNNGNNNT
+620 
-629 NNSGSDNSQEL
+629 
-640 PTDNGNVD
+640 
-648 AGNNGNNNAN
+648 
-658 NSGSDN
+658 
-664 SQELP
+664 QELP

-716 SDNSQELPTD
+716 SDNNQELPTD
-726 NGNVDTGNNGNNNT
+726 NGNVDT
-740 NNSGSDNSNIPTDNG
+740 
-755 NVDNGNSGN
+755 GNSGN

-777 LPTNNGN
+777 LPTDDGN
-784 VDTGNNGNNNTNNSG
+784 VDTGNSGNNNANNSG
-799 SDNNQELPTDN
+799 NDNNQELPTDN
-810 GNVDTGN
+810 GNVDNGN
-817 SGNNNTNNSGS
+817 SGNNN
-828 DSSNIP
+828 
-834 TDNGN
+834 
-839 VDTGNSDNNANNS
+839 A
-852 GSDNS
+852 
-857 NIPTDNGNVDTGN
+857 
-870 NGNNNTN
+870 N

-919 GNVDAGNNGN
+919 GNVDTGNSDNNANNSGSDNNQELPTDNGNVNTGNNGN
-929 NNTNNSGSDNSN
+929 NNTNNSGSDNSQEL
-941 IPTDNGNVDNGNSDN
+941 PTDNGNVDAGNNGNNNTNNSDSNIPIDNGNVDTGNNGN
-956 NNNNSGSDN
+956 NNTNNSGSDN

-992 LLMVNS
+992 LLMANS

-1081 TASSQL
+1081 TAPSQL

-1094 ELKKLQSTTQVTQAT
+1094 ELKKLQNTTQVTQAT
-1109 VDNAIANVVEAK
+1109 VDSAIANVIEAK

-1160 YRTAAEGLLQAQGLN
+1160 YRTAAEGLLQTQGLN
-1175 VLPNIN
+1175 ALPNIN

-1214 DLEAKIQELQNLVD
+1214 DLEAKVQELQNLVD

-1258 LYEEQATKLTTVIN
+1258 LYEEQSTKLTTVIN

-1283 LIADKEKERA
+1283 LIADKEKERT

-1436 INRMRFAIGVPPM
+1436 INRMRFAIGVSPM

-1516 HFTPEYMADVYN
+1516 YFTPEYMADVYN

>member
-22 NHWVARGITTLFFGL
+22 NHWVARGMTILLFGL
-37 SVVALSNVKVQ
+37 GVIALSNVEVQ

-100 PGDEYTIPVGTVI
+100 SGDEYTIPVGTVI

-133 IIQPQDRIAQTP
+133 IIQPQDRITQTP

-180 GNVDTG
+180 GNID
-186 NSDNNANNS
+186 S
-195 GSDNNQELPTDNG
+195 
-208 NVDTGNNGNNNS
+208 GNNGNNTD
-220 NNSGSDNSSI
+220 NSGNDS
-230 PTDNGNVDNGN
+230 
-241 SDNNNAN
+241 
-248 NSGSDNNQELPTDN
+248 
-262 GNVDTGNNGNNNSN
+262 
-276 NSGSDNSSIPTDN
+276 
-289 GNVDNGNSDN
+289 
-299 NNANNSGSDNS
+299 S

-318 VDAGNN
+318 I
-324 GNNNTNNSGSDN
+324 DN
-336 SNIPTDNGNVDT
+336 

-367 TDNGNVDTENSGNN
+367 TDNGNVDTGNNGNNNTNNSGSDNSNIPTDNGNVDNGNSGNN
-381 NNNNSGSDNSQEL
+381 NTNNSGSDNSQEL

-429 DTGNNGNNN
+429 DNENSGNNN
-438 TNNSGSDNSNIPTDN
+438 
-453 GNVDN
+453 
-458 GNSDNNNANNS
+458 A
-469 GSDNSNIPTDNGNVD
+469 
-484 TGNNG
+484 
-489 NNNTNNSGSNNS
+489 
-501 NIPTDNG
+501 
-508 NVDNGNSDN
+508 
-517 NNANN
+517 
-522 SGSDNSNIPTDN
+522 
-534 GNVDTGNNGN
+534 
-544 NNTNN
+544 NN

-578 GSDSSNIPTDNGNV
+578 GSDNSNIPTDNGNVDNGNSGNNNANNSGSDSSNIPTDNGNVDTGNSGNNNANNSGSDNSQELPIDNGNVDAGNNGNNNTNNSGSDNNNIPTDNGNVDTGNNSNNNTNNSGSDNSNIPTDNGNVGNGNSGNNNANNSGSDNSQELPTDNGNV

-614 DNGNVD
+614 DNGNAD
-620 NGNNGNNNT
+620 AGNNGNNNT

-640 PTDNGNVD
+640 PTDNGNV
-648 AGNNGNNNAN
+648 N
-658 NSGSDN
+658 
-664 SQELP
+664 
-669 TDNGN
+669 
-674 VDTGNNGNNNTNN
+674 TGNNGNNNTNN

-755 NVDNGNSGN
+755 NVD
-764 NNANNSGSDNSQE
+764 
-777 LPTNNGN
+777 
-784 VDTGNNGNNNTNNSG
+784 TGNNGNNNT
-799 SDNNQELPTDN
+799 
-810 GNVDTGN
+810 
-817 SGNNNTNNSGS
+817 
-828 DSSNIP
+828 
-834 TDNGN
+834 
-839 VDTGNSDNNANNS
+839 NNS

-870 NGNNNTN
+870 SGNNNNN

-890 NGNVDTGNN
+890 NGNVDNGNS
-899 GNNNTNNSGSDNSQE
+899 GNNNANNSGSDNSNI
-914 LPTDN
+914 PTDN

-941 IPTDNGNVDNGNSDN
+941 IPTDNGNVDNGNSGNNNANNSGSDNSQELPIDNGNVDAGNNGNNNTNNSGSDNSNIPTDNGNVDAGNNGNNNTNNSGSDNSNIPTDNGNVDTGNSGNNNNNNSGSDNSQELPTDNGNVDNGNSGNNNTNNSGSDSSNIPTDNGNVDTGNNGNNDTNNSGSDNSNIPTDNGNIDNGNSDN
-956 NNNNSGSDN
+956 NTTNNSGSDN

-992 LLMVNS
+992 LLMANS

-1109 VDNAIANVVEAK
+1109 VDNAIANVIKAK

-1194 LKTWLDFYIKSA
+1194 LKTWLDFYIKAA

-1371 DKMVTTINRLKEDIL
+1371 DKMVTTINHLKEDIL

>member
-208 NVDTGNNGNNNS
+208 NVN
-220 NNSGSDNSSI
+220 
-230 PTDNGNVDNGN
+230 TD
-241 SDNNNAN
+241 
-248 NSGSDNNQELPTDN
+248 
-262 GNVDTGNNGNNNSN
+262 
-276 NSGSDNSSIPTDN
+276 
-289 GNVDNGNSDN
+289 
-299 NNANNSGSDNS
+299 
-310 NIPTDNGN
+310 
-318 VDAGNN
+318 NN

-336 SNIPTDNGNVDT
+336 
-348 GNSGN
+348 
-353 NNTNNSGSDNSNIP
+353 
-367 TDNGNVDTENSGNN
+367 
-381 NNNNSGSDNSQEL
+381 
-394 PTDNGNV
+394 
-401 DTGNNGNNNTN
+401 
-412 NSGSDNSQELP
+412 
-423 TDNGNV
+423 
-429 DTGNNGNNN
+429 
-438 TNNSGSDNSNIPTDN
+438 
-453 GNVDN
+453 
-458 GNSDNNNANNS
+458 
-469 GSDNSNIPTDNGNVD
+469 
-484 TGNNG
+484 
-489 NNNTNNSGSNNS
+489 
-501 NIPTDNG
+501 
-508 NVDNGNSDN
+508 
-517 NNANN
+517 
-522 SGSDNSNIPTDN
+522 
-534 GNVDTGNNGN
+534 
-544 NNTNN
+544 
-549 SGSDNSQELPTDNG
+549 
-563 NVDAGNNGNN
+563 
-573 NTNNS
+573 
-578 GSDSSNIPTDNGNV
+578 SNIPTDNGNV

-620 NGNNGNNNT
+620 TGNSGNNNN
-629 NNSGSDNSQEL
+629 NNSSSDNSQEL
-640 PTDNGNVD
+640 
-648 AGNNGNNNAN
+648 
-658 NSGSDN
+658 
-664 SQELP
+664 
-669 TDNGN
+669 
-674 VDTGNNGNNNTNN
+674 
-687 SGSDNSNIPTDNGN
+687 PTDNGN
-701 VDNGNSGNNNANNSG
+701 VDNGNSGNNNA
-716 SDNSQELPTD
+716 
-726 NGNVDTGNNGNNNT
+726 
-740 NNSGSDNSNIPTDNG
+740 
-755 NVDNGNSGN
+755 
-764 NNANNSGSDNSQE
+764 
-777 LPTNNGN
+777 
-784 VDTGNNGNNNTNNSG
+784 NNSG

-839 VDTGNSDNNANNS
+839 VD
-852 GSDNS
+852 
-857 NIPTDNGNVDTGN
+857 
-870 NGNNNTN
+870 
-877 NSGSDNSQELPTD
+877 
-890 NGNVDTGNN
+890 
-899 GNNNTNNSGSDNSQE
+899 
-914 LPTDN
+914 
-919 GNVDAGNNGN
+919 AGNNGN

-941 IPTDNGNVDNGNSDN
+941 IPTDNSNVDTGNSGNNNTNNSGSDNSNIPTDNGNIDNGNSDN
-956 NNNNSGSDN
+956 NTTNNSGSDN
-965 NGGPSSIDEVSPS
+965 NGGPSSIDEASPS

-992 LLMVNS
+992 LLMANS

-1081 TASSQL
+1081 TTSSQL

-1094 ELKKLQSTTQVTQAT
+1094 ELKKLQNTTQVTQAT
-1109 VDNAIANVVEAK
+1109 VDKAIVNVIEAK

-1160 YRTAAEGLLQAQGLN
+1160 YRTAAEVLLQAQGLN

-1181 AFSTESIVSMQNN
+1181 AFSTESIVSIQNN

>member
-22 NHWVARGITTLFFGL
+22 NHWVARGMTILLFGL
-37 SVVALSNVKVQ
+37 GVIALSNVEVQ

-100 PGDEYTIPVGTVI
+100 SGDEYTIPVGTVI

-133 IIQPQDRIAQTP
+133 IIQPQDRITQTP

-180 GNVDTG
+180 GNVD
-186 NSDNNANNS
+186 
-195 GSDNNQELPTDNG
+195 L
-208 NVDTGNNGNNNS
+208 GNNGNN
-220 NNSGSDNSSI
+220 
-230 PTDNGNVDNGN
+230 TD
-241 SDNNNAN
+241 
-248 NSGSDNNQELPTDN
+248 
-262 GNVDTGNNGNNNSN
+262 
-276 NSGSDNSSIPTDN
+276 
-289 GNVDNGNSDN
+289 
-299 NNANNSGSDNS
+299 
-310 NIPTDNGN
+310 
-318 VDAGNN
+318 
-324 GNNNTNNSGSDN
+324 
-336 SNIPTDNGNVDT
+336 
-348 GNSGN
+348 NSGN
-353 NNTNNSGSDNSNIP
+353 
-367 TDNGNVDTENSGNN
+367 
-381 NNNNSGSDNSQEL
+381 
-394 PTDNGNV
+394 
-401 DTGNNGNNNTN
+401 
-412 NSGSDNSQELP
+412 
-423 TDNGNV
+423 
-429 DTGNNGNNN
+429 
-438 TNNSGSDNSNIPTDN
+438 
-453 GNVDN
+453 
-458 GNSDNNNANNS
+458 
-469 GSDNSNIPTDNGNVD
+469 
-484 TGNNG
+484 
-489 NNNTNNSGSNNS
+489 
-501 NIPTDNG
+501 
-508 NVDNGNSDN
+508 
-517 NNANN
+517 
-522 SGSDNSNIPTDN
+522 
-534 GNVDTGNNGN
+534 
-544 NNTNN
+544 
-549 SGSDNSQELPTDNG
+549 
-563 NVDAGNNGNN
+563 
-573 NTNNS
+573 
-578 GSDSSNIPTDNGNV
+578 DSSNIPTDNGNV

-620 NGNNGNNNT
+620 NGNI
-629 NNSGSDNSQEL
+629 
-640 PTDNGNVD
+640 
-648 AGNNGNNNAN
+648 GNNNAN

-664 SQELP
+664 SQELPIDNGNVDAGNNGNNNTNNSGSDNSNIPTDNGNADAGNNGNNNTNNSGNDSSNIP

-687 SGSDNSNIPTDNGN
+687 SDSDNSNIPTDNGNVDTGNNSNNNTNNSGSDSSNIPTDNGN

-716 SDNSQELPTD
+716 SDNS
-726 NGNVDTGNNGNNNT
+726 
-740 NNSGSDNSNIPTDNG
+740 
-755 NVDNGNSGN
+755 
-764 NNANNSGSDNSQE
+764 
-777 LPTNNGN
+777 
-784 VDTGNNGNNNTNNSG
+784 
-799 SDNNQELPTDN
+799 QELPTDN

-852 GSDNS
+852 GSDN
-857 NIPTDNGNVDTGN
+857 N
-870 NGNNNTN
+870 
-877 NSGSDNSQELPTD
+877 QELPTD
-890 NGNVDTGNN
+890 NGT
-899 GNNNTNNSGSDNSQE
+899 
-914 LPTDN
+914 
-919 GNVDAGNNGN
+919 VDAGNNGN

-941 IPTDNGNVDNGNSDN
+941 IPTDNGNVDTGNSDN
-956 NNNNSGSDN
+956 NNTNNSGSDN

-992 LLMVNS
+992 LLMANS

-1094 ELKKLQSTTQVTQAT
+1094 ELKKLQNTTQVTQAT

>member
-22 NHWVARGITTLFFGL
+22 NHWVARGMTILLFGL
-37 SVVALSNVKVQ
+37 GVIALSNVEVQ

-100 PGDEYTIPVGTVI
+100 SGDEYTIPVGTVI

-133 IIQPQDRIAQTP
+133 IIQPQDRITQTP

-180 GNVDTG
+180 GNID
-186 NSDNNANNS
+186 S
-195 GSDNNQELPTDNG
+195 
-208 NVDTGNNGNNNS
+208 GNNGNN
-220 NNSGSDNSSI
+220 
-230 PTDNGNVDNGN
+230 TD
-241 SDNNNAN
+241 
-248 NSGSDNNQELPTDN
+248 
-262 GNVDTGNNGNNNSN
+262 
-276 NSGSDNSSIPTDN
+276 
-289 GNVDNGNSDN
+289 
-299 NNANNSGSDNS
+299 
-310 NIPTDNGN
+310 
-318 VDAGNN
+318 
-324 GNNNTNNSGSDN
+324 
-336 SNIPTDNGNVDT
+336 
-348 GNSGN
+348 NSGN
-353 NNTNNSGSDNSNIP
+353 DSSNI
-367 TDNGNVDTENSGNN
+367 
-381 NNNNSGSDNSQEL
+381 
-394 PTDNGNV
+394 
-401 DTGNNGNNNTN
+401 
-412 NSGSDNSQELP
+412 P

-458 GNSDNNNANNS
+458 GNSGNNNTNNS

-484 TGNNG
+484 NGNSG
-489 NNNTNNSGSNNS
+489 NNNT
-501 NIPTDNG
+501 
-508 NVDNGNSDN
+508 
-517 NNANN
+517 NN

-563 NVDAGNNGNN
+563 NVDAGN
-573 NTNNS
+573 S
-578 GSDSSNIPTDNGNV
+578 
-592 DTGNNGNNNTN
+592 GNNNTN

-620 NGNNGNNNT
+620 NGNSDNNNT
-629 NNSGSDNSQEL
+629 NNSGSDSSNI

-648 AGNNGNNNAN
+648 AGNNGNNNTN

-664 SQELP
+664 NNIP

-674 VDTGNNGNNNTNN
+674 VDTGNNGNNDTNN
-687 SGSDNSNIPTDNGN
+687 SGSDNSNISTDNGNVDNGNSGNNNANNLGSDNNQELPTDNGN

-777 LPTNNGN
+777 LSTDNGN
-784 VDTGNNGNNNTNNSG
+784 VDTGNSGINNNNNSGSDNSQELPTDNGNVDNGNSGNNNANNSG

-810 GNVDTGN
+810 GNVDNGN

-852 GSDNS
+852 GSDN
-857 NIPTDNGNVDTGN
+857 NQELPTDNGTVDAGN

-877 NSGSDNSQELPTD
+877 NSGNDSSNIPTD
-890 NGNVDTGNN
+890 NGNVDNGNS
-899 GNNNTNNSGSDNSQE
+899 GNNNANNSGSDNSQE

-919 GNVDAGNNGN
+919 GNVDAGNNGNNNTNNSDSDNSNIPTDNGNVDIGNSDNNANNSGSDNNQELPTDNGNNNTNNSGSDNSNIPTDNGNVDNGNSGNNNANNSGSDNNQELPTDNGNIDTGNSGNNSGSDNSQELPTDNGNNNTNNSDSYNSNIPTDNGNVDTGNSDNNANNSGSDNNQELPTDNGNVNTDNNGNNNTNNSGSDNSNIPTDNGNVDTGNNGN

-956 NNNNSGSDN
+956 NTTNNSGSDN

-992 LLMVNS
+992 LLMANS

-1012 NRLAFDALMSEA
+1012 SRLAFDALMSEA

-1094 ELKKLQSTTQVTQAT
+1094 ELKKLQNTTQVTQAT
-1109 VDNAIANVVEAK
+1109 VDSAIANVVEAK

>member
-22 NHWVARGITTLFFGL
+22 NHWVARGMTILLFGL
-37 SVVALSNVKVQ
+37 GVIALSNVEVQ

-100 PGDEYTIPVGTVI
+100 SGDEYTIPVGTVI

-133 IIQPQDRIAQTP
+133 IIQPQDRITQTS

-150 IITNKQKA
+150 IITNKQKT

-180 GNVDTG
+180 GNVD
-186 NSDNNANNS
+186 S
-195 GSDNNQELPTDNG
+195 
-208 NVDTGNNGNNNS
+208 GNNGNNTD
-220 NNSGSDNSSI
+220 NSGNDS
-230 PTDNGNVDNGN
+230 
-241 SDNNNAN
+241 
-248 NSGSDNNQELPTDN
+248 
-262 GNVDTGNNGNNNSN
+262 
-276 NSGSDNSSIPTDN
+276 
-289 GNVDNGNSDN
+289 
-299 NNANNSGSDNS
+299 
-310 NIPTDNGN
+310 
-318 VDAGNN
+318 
-324 GNNNTNNSGSDN
+324 

-348 GNSGN
+348 GNS
-353 NNTNNSGSDNSNIP
+353 
-367 TDNGNVDTENSGNN
+367 
-381 NNNNSGSDNSQEL
+381 
-394 PTDNGNV
+394 
-401 DTGNNGNNNTN
+401 
-412 NSGSDNSQELP
+412 
-423 TDNGNV
+423 
-429 DTGNNGNNN
+429 
-438 TNNSGSDNSNIPTDN
+438 
-453 GNVDN
+453 
-458 GNSDNNNANNS
+458 
-469 GSDNSNIPTDNGNVD
+469 
-484 TGNNG
+484 
-489 NNNTNNSGSNNS
+489 
-501 NIPTDNG
+501 
-508 NVDNGNSDN
+508 
-517 NNANN
+517 
-522 SGSDNSNIPTDN
+522 
-534 GNVDTGNNGN
+534 GN

-578 GSDSSNIPTDNGNV
+578 GSD
-592 DTGNNGNNNTN
+592 
-603 NSGSDNSNIPT
+603 NS
-614 DNGNVD
+614 
-620 NGNNGNNNT
+620 
-629 NNSGSDNSQEL
+629 
-640 PTDNGNVD
+640 
-648 AGNNGNNNAN
+648 
-658 NSGSDN
+658 
-664 SQELP
+664 
-669 TDNGN
+669 
-674 VDTGNNGNNNTNN
+674 
-687 SGSDNSNIPTDNGN
+687 
-701 VDNGNSGNNNANNSG
+701 
-716 SDNSQELPTD
+716 
-726 NGNVDTGNNGNNNT
+726 
-740 NNSGSDNSNIPTDNG
+740 
-755 NVDNGNSGN
+755 
-764 NNANNSGSDNSQE
+764 
-777 LPTNNGN
+777 
-784 VDTGNNGNNNTNNSG
+784 
-799 SDNNQELPTDN
+799 QELPTDN

-870 NGNNNTN
+870 SGNNNN
-877 NSGSDNSQELPTD
+877 
-890 NGNVDTGNN
+890 
-899 GNNNTNNSGSDNSQE
+899 NNSGSDNSQE

-929 NNTNNSGSDNSN
+929 NNTNNSDSDNSN
-941 IPTDNGNVDNGNSDN
+941 IPTDNGNVDTGNSDN
-956 NNNNSGSDN
+956 NANNSGSDNSQELPTDNGNVDTGNNGNNNTNNSGSDN

-992 LLMVNS
+992 LLMANS

-1081 TASSQL
+1081 TAPSQL

-1094 ELKKLQSTTQVTQAT
+1094 ELKKLQNTTQVTQAT
-1109 VDNAIANVVEAK
+1109 VDSAIANVIEAK

-1160 YRTAAEGLLQAQGLN
+1160 YRTAAEGLLQTQGLN

-1181 AFSTESIVSMQNN
+1181 AFSTESIVSIQNN

-1386 KEFALGRGT
+1386 KEFVLGRGT

>member
-22 NHWVARGITTLFFGL
+22 NHWVARGMTILLFGL
-37 SVVALSNVKVQ
+37 GIIALSNVEVQ

-100 PGDEYTIPVGTVI
+100 SGDEYTIPVGTVI

-133 IIQPQDRIAQTP
+133 IIQPQDRITQTP

-180 GNVDTG
+180 GNVD
-186 NSDNNANNS
+186 
-195 GSDNNQELPTDNG
+195 L
-208 NVDTGNNGNNNS
+208 GNNGNNTD
-220 NNSGSDNSSI
+220 NSGNDSSNI
-230 PTDNGNVDNGN
+230 PTDNGNVNNGN
-241 SDNNNAN
+241 S
-248 NSGSDNNQELPTDN
+248 G
-262 GNVDTGNNGNNNSN
+262 
-276 NSGSDNSSIPTDN
+276 
-289 GNVDNGNSDN
+289 N

-310 NIPTDNGN
+310 QELPIDNGN

-324 GNNNTNNSGSDN
+324 GNNNTNNSD
-336 SNIPTDNGNVDT
+336 
-348 GNSGN
+348 
-353 NNTNNSGSDNSNIP
+353 
-367 TDNGNVDTENSGNN
+367 
-381 NNNNSGSDNSQEL
+381 
-394 PTDNGNV
+394 
-401 DTGNNGNNNTN
+401 
-412 NSGSDNSQELP
+412 
-423 TDNGNV
+423 
-429 DTGNNGNNN
+429 
-438 TNNSGSDNSNIPTDN
+438 
-453 GNVDN
+453 
-458 GNSDNNNANNS
+458 
-469 GSDNSNIPTDNGNVD
+469 
-484 TGNNG
+484 
-489 NNNTNNSGSNNS
+489 
-501 NIPTDNG
+501 
-508 NVDNGNSDN
+508 
-517 NNANN
+517 
-522 SGSDNSNIPTDN
+522 SDNSNIPTDN

-578 GSDSSNIPTDNGNV
+578 GSD
-592 DTGNNGNNNTN
+592 
-603 NSGSDNSNIPT
+603 
-614 DNGNVD
+614 
-620 NGNNGNNNT
+620 
-629 NNSGSDNSQEL
+629 
-640 PTDNGNVD
+640 
-648 AGNNGNNNAN
+648 
-658 NSGSDN
+658 
-664 SQELP
+664 
-669 TDNGN
+669 
-674 VDTGNNGNNNTNN
+674 
-687 SGSDNSNIPTDNGN
+687 
-701 VDNGNSGNNNANNSG
+701 
-716 SDNSQELPTD
+716 
-726 NGNVDTGNNGNNNT
+726 
-740 NNSGSDNSNIPTDNG
+740 
-755 NVDNGNSGN
+755 
-764 NNANNSGSDNSQE
+764 
-777 LPTNNGN
+777 
-784 VDTGNNGNNNTNNSG
+784 
-799 SDNNQELPTDN
+799 
-810 GNVDTGN
+810 
-817 SGNNNTNNSGS
+817 
-828 DSSNIP
+828 
-834 TDNGN
+834 
-839 VDTGNSDNNANNS
+839 
-852 GSDNS
+852 
-857 NIPTDNGNVDTGN
+857 
-870 NGNNNTN
+870 
-877 NSGSDNSQELPTD
+877 
-890 NGNVDTGNN
+890 
-899 GNNNTNNSGSDNSQE
+899 
-914 LPTDN
+914 
-919 GNVDAGNNGN
+919 
-929 NNTNNSGSDNSN
+929 
-941 IPTDNGNVDNGNSDN
+941 
-956 NNNNSGSDN
+956 N

-992 LLMVNS
+992 LLMANS

-1094 ELKKLQSTTQVTQAT
+1094 ELKKLQNTTQVTQAT

-1181 AFSTESIVSMQNN
+1181 AFSTESIVFMQNN

-1283 LIADKEKERA
+1283 LIADKEKERT

-1415 VINLKPLIDL
+1415 VTNLKPLIDL

-1540 DYFNDTEAKSGHYTN
+1540 DYFNDIEAKSGHYTN

>member
-22 NHWVARGITTLFFGL
+22 NHWVARGMTILLFGL
-37 SVVALSNVKVQ
+37 GVIALSNVEVQ

-100 PGDEYTIPVGTVI
+100 SGDEYTIPVGTVI

-133 IIQPQDRIAQTP
+133 IIQPQDRITQTS

-150 IITNKQKA
+150 IITNKQKT

-180 GNVDTG
+180 GNVD
-186 NSDNNANNS
+186 S
-195 GSDNNQELPTDNG
+195 
-208 NVDTGNNGNNNS
+208 GNNGNN
-220 NNSGSDNSSI
+220 
-230 PTDNGNVDNGN
+230 TD
-241 SDNNNAN
+241 
-248 NSGSDNNQELPTDN
+248 
-262 GNVDTGNNGNNNSN
+262 
-276 NSGSDNSSIPTDN
+276 
-289 GNVDNGNSDN
+289 
-299 NNANNSGSDNS
+299 
-310 NIPTDNGN
+310 
-318 VDAGNN
+318 
-324 GNNNTNNSGSDN
+324 
-336 SNIPTDNGNVDT
+336 
-348 GNSGN
+348 NSGN
-353 NNTNNSGSDNSNIP
+353 
-367 TDNGNVDTENSGNN
+367 
-381 NNNNSGSDNSQEL
+381 
-394 PTDNGNV
+394 
-401 DTGNNGNNNTN
+401 
-412 NSGSDNSQELP
+412 
-423 TDNGNV
+423 
-429 DTGNNGNNN
+429 
-438 TNNSGSDNSNIPTDN
+438 
-453 GNVDN
+453 
-458 GNSDNNNANNS
+458 
-469 GSDNSNIPTDNGNVD
+469 
-484 TGNNG
+484 
-489 NNNTNNSGSNNS
+489 
-501 NIPTDNG
+501 
-508 NVDNGNSDN
+508 
-517 NNANN
+517 
-522 SGSDNSNIPTDN
+522 
-534 GNVDTGNNGN
+534 
-544 NNTNN
+544 
-549 SGSDNSQELPTDNG
+549 
-563 NVDAGNNGNN
+563 
-573 NTNNS
+573 
-578 GSDSSNIPTDNGNV
+578 DSSNI
-592 DTGNNGNNNTN
+592 
-603 NSGSDNSNIPT
+603 
-614 DNGNVD
+614 
-620 NGNNGNNNT
+620 
-629 NNSGSDNSQEL
+629 
-640 PTDNGNVD
+640 
-648 AGNNGNNNAN
+648 
-658 NSGSDN
+658 
-664 SQELP
+664 
-669 TDNGN
+669 
-674 VDTGNNGNNNTNN
+674 
-687 SGSDNSNIPTDNGN
+687 
-701 VDNGNSGNNNANNSG
+701 
-716 SDNSQELPTD
+716 
-726 NGNVDTGNNGNNNT
+726 
-740 NNSGSDNSNIPTDNG
+740 
-755 NVDNGNSGN
+755 
-764 NNANNSGSDNSQE
+764 
-777 LPTNNGN
+777 
-784 VDTGNNGNNNTNNSG
+784 
-799 SDNNQELPTDN
+799 PTDN

-870 NGNNNTN
+870 SGNNNNN

-890 NGNVDTGNN
+890 NGNVDAGNN
-899 GNNNTNNSGSDNSQE
+899 GNNNTNNSDSDNSNIPTDNGNVDTGNSDNNANNSGSDNNQE

-941 IPTDNGNVDNGNSDN
+941 IPTDNGNVDTGNSDN
-956 NNNNSGSDN
+956 NANNSGSDNSQELPTDNGNVDTGNNGNNNTNNSGSDN

-992 LLMVNS
+992 LLMANS

-1081 TASSQL
+1081 TAPSQL

-1094 ELKKLQSTTQVTQAT
+1094 ELKKLQNTTQVTQAT
-1109 VDNAIANVVEAK
+1109 VDSAIANVIEAK

-1160 YRTAAEGLLQAQGLN
+1160 YRTAAEGLLQTQGLN

-1181 AFSTESIVSMQNN
+1181 AFSTESIVSIQNN

-1386 KEFALGRGT
+1386 KEFVLGRGT

>member
-22 NHWVARGITTLFFGL
+22 NHWVARGMTILLFGL
-37 SVVALSNVKVQ
+37 GVIALSNVEVQ

-100 PGDEYTIPVGTVI
+100 SGDEYTIPVGTVI

-133 IIQPQDRIAQTP
+133 IIQPQDRITQTP

-180 GNVDTG
+180 GNVDLGNNGNNTDNSGNDSSNIPTDNGNVDNGNNGNNNTNNSGSDNSNIPTDNGNNNTNNSGSDNSQVLPTDNGNVDSGNNGNNDTNNSGSDNSNIPTDNGNVDNGNSGNNNANNSGSDNSQELPTDNGNVDAGNNGNNNTNNSGSDNSNIPTDNGNVDAGNNGNNNTNNSGSDNSNIPTDNGNVDNGNSGNNNANNSGSDNSQELPIDNGNVDAGNNGNNNTNNSGSDNSNIPTDNGNADAGNNGNNNTNNSGNDGSNIPTDNGNVDTGNNGNNNTNNSGSDNSNIPTDNGNVDTGNSGNNNNNNSGSDNSQELPTDNGNVDTGNNGNNNTNNSDSDNSNIPTDNGNVDTG

-208 NVDTGNNGNNNS
+208 NVDAGNNGNNNTD
-220 NNSGSDNSSI
+220 NSGSDNSNI

-241 SDNNNAN
+241 SGNNNANNSGSDNSQELPTDNGNVDTGNSGNNNNNNSGSDNSQELPTNNGNVDTGNSGNNNANNSSSDNSNIPTDNGNVDTGNSGNNNTNNSGSDNSNIPTDNGNVDTGNSGNNNTNNSGSDNSNIPTDNGNVDNGNSGNNNAN

-262 GNVDTGNNGNNNSN
+262 GNVDAGNNGNNNTN
-276 NSGSDNSSIPTDN
+276 NSGSDNSNIPTDN
-289 GNVDNGNSDN
+289 GNVDTGNSGN

-348 GNSGN
+348 GNNGN
-353 NNTNNSGSDNSNIP
+353 NNTNNSD
-367 TDNGNVDTENSGNN
+367 
-381 NNNNSGSDNSQEL
+381 SDNSQEL

-401 DTGNNGNNNTN
+401 DTDNNGNNNT
-412 NSGSDNSQELP
+412 S
-423 TDNGNV
+423 
-429 DTGNNGNNN
+429 
-438 TNNSGSDNSNIPTDN
+438 
-453 GNVDN
+453 
-458 GNSDNNNANNS
+458 
-469 GSDNSNIPTDNGNVD
+469 
-484 TGNNG
+484 
-489 NNNTNNSGSNNS
+489 
-501 NIPTDNG
+501 
-508 NVDNGNSDN
+508 
-517 NNANN
+517 
-522 SGSDNSNIPTDN
+522 
-534 GNVDTGNNGN
+534 
-544 NNTNN
+544 
-549 SGSDNSQELPTDNG
+549 
-563 NVDAGNNGNN
+563 
-573 NTNNS
+573 
-578 GSDSSNIPTDNGNV
+578 
-592 DTGNNGNNNTN
+592 
-603 NSGSDNSNIPT
+603 
-614 DNGNVD
+614 
-620 NGNNGNNNT
+620 
-629 NNSGSDNSQEL
+629 
-640 PTDNGNVD
+640 
-648 AGNNGNNNAN
+648 
-658 NSGSDN
+658 
-664 SQELP
+664 
-669 TDNGN
+669 
-674 VDTGNNGNNNTNN
+674 N

-701 VDNGNSGNNNANNSG
+701 VDNGNSGNNN
-716 SDNSQELPTD
+716 T
-726 NGNVDTGNNGNNNT
+726 
-740 NNSGSDNSNIPTDNG
+740 
-755 NVDNGNSGN
+755 
-764 NNANNSGSDNSQE
+764 
-777 LPTNNGN
+777 
-784 VDTGNNGNNNTNNSG
+784 
-799 SDNNQELPTDN
+799 
-810 GNVDTGN
+810 
-817 SGNNNTNNSGS
+817 
-828 DSSNIP
+828 
-834 TDNGN
+834 
-839 VDTGNSDNNANNS
+839 
-852 GSDNS
+852 
-857 NIPTDNGNVDTGN
+857 
-870 NGNNNTN
+870 
-877 NSGSDNSQELPTD
+877 
-890 NGNVDTGNN
+890 
-899 GNNNTNNSGSDNSQE
+899 
-914 LPTDN
+914 
-919 GNVDAGNNGN
+919 
-929 NNTNNSGSDNSN
+929 
-941 IPTDNGNVDNGNSDN
+941 
-956 NNNNSGSDN
+956 NNSGSDN

-992 LLMVNS
+992 LLMANS

-1094 ELKKLQSTTQVTQAT
+1094 ELKKLQNTTQVTQAT

-1160 YRTAAEGLLQAQGLN
+1160 YRTAAEVLLQAQGLN

-1272 EAIDAQNKADK
+1272 EAIEAQNKADK

-1386 KEFALGRGT
+1386 KEFALGRGS

-1540 DYFNDTEAKSGHYTN
+1540 NYFNDTEAKSGHYTN

>member
-208 NVDTGNNGNNNS
+208 NVDTGNNGNNN
-220 NNSGSDNSSI
+220 
-230 PTDNGNVDNGN
+230 T
-241 SDNNNAN
+241 
-248 NSGSDNNQELPTDN
+248 
-262 GNVDTGNNGNNNSN
+262 
-276 NSGSDNSSIPTDN
+276 
-289 GNVDNGNSDN
+289 
-299 NNANNSGSDNS
+299 NNSGSDNS

-318 VDAGNN
+318 VDTGNN
-324 GNNNTNNSGSDN
+324 GNNNTNNSDSDNSNIPTDNGNVDTGNSGNNNTNNSGSDN

-367 TDNGNVDTENSGNN
+367 TDNGNVDNGNSGNN
-381 NNNNSGSDNSQEL
+381 NANNSGSDNNQEL

-401 DTGNNGNNNTN
+401 DAGNNGNNNTN
-412 NSGSDNSQELP
+412 NSD
-423 TDNGNV
+423 
-429 DTGNNGNNN
+429 
-438 TNNSGSDNSNIPTDN
+438 
-453 GNVDN
+453 
-458 GNSDNNNANNS
+458 
-469 GSDNSNIPTDNGNVD
+469 SDNSNIPTDNGNVD

-489 NNNTNNSGSNNS
+489 NNNTNNS
-501 NIPTDNG
+501 D
-508 NVDNGNSDN
+508 
-517 NNANN
+517 
-522 SGSDNSNIPTDN
+522 
-534 GNVDTGNNGN
+534 
-544 NNTNN
+544 
-549 SGSDNSQELPTDNG
+549 SDNSQELPTDNG
-563 NVDAGNNGNN
+563 NVDIDNNGNN
-573 NTNNS
+573 NTS
-578 GSDSSNIPTDNGNV
+578 
-592 DTGNNGNNNTN
+592 
-603 NSGSDNSNIPT
+603 
-614 DNGNVD
+614 
-620 NGNNGNNNT
+620 
-629 NNSGSDNSQEL
+629 
-640 PTDNGNVD
+640 
-648 AGNNGNNNAN
+648 
-658 NSGSDN
+658 
-664 SQELP
+664 
-669 TDNGN
+669 
-674 VDTGNNGNNNTNN
+674 N

-701 VDNGNSGNNNANNSG
+701 VDNGNSGNNN
-716 SDNSQELPTD
+716 T
-726 NGNVDTGNNGNNNT
+726 
-740 NNSGSDNSNIPTDNG
+740 
-755 NVDNGNSGN
+755 
-764 NNANNSGSDNSQE
+764 
-777 LPTNNGN
+777 
-784 VDTGNNGNNNTNNSG
+784 
-799 SDNNQELPTDN
+799 
-810 GNVDTGN
+810 
-817 SGNNNTNNSGS
+817 
-828 DSSNIP
+828 
-834 TDNGN
+834 
-839 VDTGNSDNNANNS
+839 
-852 GSDNS
+852 
-857 NIPTDNGNVDTGN
+857 
-870 NGNNNTN
+870 
-877 NSGSDNSQELPTD
+877 
-890 NGNVDTGNN
+890 
-899 GNNNTNNSGSDNSQE
+899 
-914 LPTDN
+914 
-919 GNVDAGNNGN
+919 
-929 NNTNNSGSDNSN
+929 
-941 IPTDNGNVDNGNSDN
+941 
-956 NNNNSGSDN
+956 NNSGSDN

-992 LLMVNS
+992 LLMANS

-1076 RYHNA
+1076 RYHN
-1081 TASSQL
+1081 TTTSSQL

-1094 ELKKLQSTTQVTQAT
+1094 ELKKLQNTTQVTQAT
-1109 VDNAIANVVEAK
+1109 VDKAIANVIEAK

-1160 YRTAAEGLLQAQGLN
+1160 YRVATEGLLQTQGLN

-1181 AFSTESIVSMQNN
+1181 AFSTESIVSMHNN
-1194 LKTWLDFYIKSA
+1194 LKLWLDFYIKSA

-1272 EAIDAQNKADK
+1272 EAIEAQNKADK

-1386 KEFALGRGT
+1386 KEFALGRGS

-1540 DYFNDTEAKSGHYTN
+1540 NYFNDTEAKSGHYTN

>member
-22 NHWVARGITTLFFGL
+22 NHWVARGMTILLFGL
-37 SVVALSNVKVQ
+37 GVIALSNVEVQ

-100 PGDEYTIPVGTVI
+100 SGDEYTIPVGTVI

-133 IIQPQDRIAQTP
+133 IIQPQDRITQTP

-180 GNVDTG
+180 GNVD
-186 NSDNNANNS
+186 S
-195 GSDNNQELPTDNG
+195 
-208 NVDTGNNGNNNS
+208 GNNGNN
-220 NNSGSDNSSI
+220 
-230 PTDNGNVDNGN
+230 TD
-241 SDNNNAN
+241 
-248 NSGSDNNQELPTDN
+248 
-262 GNVDTGNNGNNNSN
+262 
-276 NSGSDNSSIPTDN
+276 
-289 GNVDNGNSDN
+289 
-299 NNANNSGSDNS
+299 
-310 NIPTDNGN
+310 
-318 VDAGNN
+318 
-324 GNNNTNNSGSDN
+324 
-336 SNIPTDNGNVDT
+336 
-348 GNSGN
+348 NSGN
-353 NNTNNSGSDNSNIP
+353 
-367 TDNGNVDTENSGNN
+367 
-381 NNNNSGSDNSQEL
+381 
-394 PTDNGNV
+394 
-401 DTGNNGNNNTN
+401 
-412 NSGSDNSQELP
+412 
-423 TDNGNV
+423 
-429 DTGNNGNNN
+429 
-438 TNNSGSDNSNIPTDN
+438 
-453 GNVDN
+453 
-458 GNSDNNNANNS
+458 
-469 GSDNSNIPTDNGNVD
+469 
-484 TGNNG
+484 
-489 NNNTNNSGSNNS
+489 
-501 NIPTDNG
+501 
-508 NVDNGNSDN
+508 
-517 NNANN
+517 
-522 SGSDNSNIPTDN
+522 
-534 GNVDTGNNGN
+534 
-544 NNTNN
+544 
-549 SGSDNSQELPTDNG
+549 
-563 NVDAGNNGNN
+563 
-573 NTNNS
+573 
-578 GSDSSNIPTDNGNV
+578 DSSNIPTDNGNV

-620 NGNNGNNNT
+620 T
-629 NNSGSDNSQEL
+629 E
-640 PTDNGNVD
+640 
-648 AGNNGNNNAN
+648 
-658 NSGSDN
+658 
-664 SQELP
+664 
-669 TDNGN
+669 
-674 VDTGNNGNNNTNN
+674 
-687 SGSDNSNIPTDNGN
+687 
-701 VDNGNSGNNNANNSG
+701 
-716 SDNSQELPTD
+716 
-726 NGNVDTGNNGNNNT
+726 
-740 NNSGSDNSNIPTDNG
+740 
-755 NVDNGNSGN
+755 
-764 NNANNSGSDNSQE
+764 
-777 LPTNNGN
+777 
-784 VDTGNNGNNNTNNSG
+784 
-799 SDNNQELPTDN
+799 
-810 GNVDTGN
+810 
-817 SGNNNTNNSGS
+817 
-828 DSSNIP
+828 
-834 TDNGN
+834 
-839 VDTGNSDNNANNS
+839 NSDNNANNS

-870 NGNNNTN
+870 SGNNNN
-877 NSGSDNSQELPTD
+877 
-890 NGNVDTGNN
+890 
-899 GNNNTNNSGSDNSQE
+899 NNSGSDNSQE

-929 NNTNNSGSDNSN
+929 NNTNNSDSDNSN
-941 IPTDNGNVDNGNSDN
+941 IPTDNGNVDTGNSDN
-956 NNNNSGSDN
+956 NANNSGSDNNQELPTDNGNVDAGNNGNNNTNNSGSDN

-992 LLMVNS
+992 LLIANS

-1081 TASSQL
+1081 TAPSQL

-1094 ELKKLQSTTQVTQAT
+1094 ELKKLQNTTQVTQAT
-1109 VDNAIANVVEAK
+1109 VDSAIANVIEAK

-1160 YRTAAEGLLQAQGLN
+1160 YRTAAEGLLQTQGLN

-1258 LYEEQATKLTTVIN
+1258 LYEEQSTKLTTVIN

-1615 TDLDRTDFNNL
+1615 TDLDKTDFNNL

>member
-22 NHWVARGITTLFFGL
+22 NHWVARGMTILLFGL
-37 SVVALSNVKVQ
+37 GVIALSNVEVQ

-100 PGDEYTIPVGTVI
+100 SGDEYTIPVGTVI

-120 TFTTPNGNVILDK
+120 TFTIPNGNVILDK
-133 IIQPQDRIAQTP
+133 IIQPQDRITQTP

-180 GNVDTG
+180 DNVD
-186 NSDNNANNS
+186 S
-195 GSDNNQELPTDNG
+195 
-208 NVDTGNNGNNNS
+208 GNNGNN
-220 NNSGSDNSSI
+220 
-230 PTDNGNVDNGN
+230 TD
-241 SDNNNAN
+241 
-248 NSGSDNNQELPTDN
+248 
-262 GNVDTGNNGNNNSN
+262 
-276 NSGSDNSSIPTDN
+276 
-289 GNVDNGNSDN
+289 
-299 NNANNSGSDNS
+299 
-310 NIPTDNGN
+310 
-318 VDAGNN
+318 
-324 GNNNTNNSGSDN
+324 
-336 SNIPTDNGNVDT
+336 
-348 GNSGN
+348 NSGN
-353 NNTNNSGSDNSNIP
+353 
-367 TDNGNVDTENSGNN
+367 
-381 NNNNSGSDNSQEL
+381 
-394 PTDNGNV
+394 
-401 DTGNNGNNNTN
+401 
-412 NSGSDNSQELP
+412 
-423 TDNGNV
+423 
-429 DTGNNGNNN
+429 
-438 TNNSGSDNSNIPTDN
+438 
-453 GNVDN
+453 
-458 GNSDNNNANNS
+458 
-469 GSDNSNIPTDNGNVD
+469 
-484 TGNNG
+484 
-489 NNNTNNSGSNNS
+489 
-501 NIPTDNG
+501 
-508 NVDNGNSDN
+508 
-517 NNANN
+517 
-522 SGSDNSNIPTDN
+522 
-534 GNVDTGNNGN
+534 
-544 NNTNN
+544 
-549 SGSDNSQELPTDNG
+549 
-563 NVDAGNNGNN
+563 
-573 NTNNS
+573 
-578 GSDSSNIPTDNGNV
+578 DSSNI
-592 DTGNNGNNNTN
+592 
-603 NSGSDNSNIPT
+603 
-614 DNGNVD
+614 
-620 NGNNGNNNT
+620 
-629 NNSGSDNSQEL
+629 
-640 PTDNGNVD
+640 
-648 AGNNGNNNAN
+648 
-658 NSGSDN
+658 
-664 SQELP
+664 P

-716 SDNSQELPTD
+716 SDNSQELPID
-726 NGNVDTGNNGNNNT
+726 NGNVDAGNNGNNNTNNSGSDNSNIPTDNGNADAGNNSNNNT

-777 LPTNNGN
+777 LP
-784 VDTGNNGNNNTNNSG
+784 
-799 SDNNQELPTDN
+799 
-810 GNVDTGN
+810 
-817 SGNNNTNNSGS
+817 
-828 DSSNIP
+828 I
-834 TDNGN
+834 
-839 VDTGNSDNNANNS
+839 
-852 GSDNS
+852 
-857 NIPTDNGNVDTGN
+857 
-870 NGNNNTN
+870 
-877 NSGSDNSQELPTD
+877 
-890 NGNVDTGNN
+890 
-899 GNNNTNNSGSDNSQE
+899 
-914 LPTDN
+914 DN

-941 IPTDNGNVDNGNSDN
+941 IPTDNGNADAGNNSNNNTNNSGSDNSNIPTDNGNVDTGNSDNNANNSGSDNNQELPTDNGNVDAGNNSNNNTNNSGSDNSNIPTDNGNVDNGNSGNNNANNSGSDNSNIPTDNGNVDTGNNGNNDTNNSGSDNSNIPTDNGNIDNGNSDN
-956 NNNNSGSDN
+956 NTTNNSGSDN

-992 LLMVNS
+992 LLIANS

-1081 TASSQL
+1081 TAPSQL

-1094 ELKKLQSTTQVTQAT
+1094 ELKKLQNTTQVTQAT
-1109 VDNAIANVVEAK
+1109 VDSAIANVIEAK

-1160 YRTAAEGLLQAQGLN
+1160 YRTAAEGLLQTQGLN

-1258 LYEEQATKLTTVIN
+1258 LYEEQSTKLTTVIN

-1293 AALEELL
+1293 SALEELL

-1454 SDKRKAMMIVHALAG
+1454 SDKRKAMMMVHALAG

>member
-22 NHWVARGITTLFFGL
+22 NHWVARGMTILLFGL
-37 SVVALSNVKVQ
+37 GVIALSNVEVQ

-100 PGDEYTIPVGTVI
+100 SSDEYTIPVGTVI

-133 IIQPQDRIAQTP
+133 IIQPQDRITQTS

-150 IITNKQKA
+150 IITNKQKT

-180 GNVDTG
+180 GNVDSGNNGNNTDNSGNDSSNIPTDNGNVDTGNSGSNNTNNSGSDNSNIPTDNGNADAGNNGNNNTNNSGSDNSQELPTDNGNVNTGNNGNNNANNSGSDNSQELPTDNGNVDNGNSGNNNANNSGSDNSQELPTDNGNVDAGNNGNNNTNNSDSDNSNIPTDNGNVDTG

-195 GSDNNQELPTDNG
+195 GSDNNQEL
-208 NVDTGNNGNNNS
+208 
-220 NNSGSDNSSI
+220 
-230 PTDNGNVDNGN
+230 
-241 SDNNNAN
+241 
-248 NSGSDNNQELPTDN
+248 
-262 GNVDTGNNGNNNSN
+262 
-276 NSGSDNSSIPTDN
+276 
-289 GNVDNGNSDN
+289 
-299 NNANNSGSDNS
+299 
-310 NIPTDNGN
+310 PTDNGN

-348 GNSGN
+348 GNS
-353 NNTNNSGSDNSNIP
+353 D
-367 TDNGNVDTENSGNN
+367 
-381 NNNNSGSDNSQEL
+381 
-394 PTDNGNV
+394 
-401 DTGNNGNNNTN
+401 
-412 NSGSDNSQELP
+412 
-423 TDNGNV
+423 
-429 DTGNNGNNN
+429 
-438 TNNSGSDNSNIPTDN
+438 
-453 GNVDN
+453 
-458 GNSDNNNANNS
+458 NNANNS
-469 GSDNSNIPTDNGNVD
+469 GSDNN
-484 TGNNG
+484 
-489 NNNTNNSGSNNS
+489 
-501 NIPTDNG
+501 
-508 NVDNGNSDN
+508 
-517 NNANN
+517 
-522 SGSDNSNIPTDN
+522 
-534 GNVDTGNNGN
+534 
-544 NNTNN
+544 
-549 SGSDNSQELPTDNG
+549 QELPTDNG

-573 NTNNS
+573 NT
-578 GSDSSNIPTDNGNV
+578 
-592 DTGNNGNNNTN
+592 
-603 NSGSDNSNIPT
+603 
-614 DNGNVD
+614 
-620 NGNNGNNNT
+620 
-629 NNSGSDNSQEL
+629 
-640 PTDNGNVD
+640 
-648 AGNNGNNNAN
+648 
-658 NSGSDN
+658 
-664 SQELP
+664 
-669 TDNGN
+669 
-674 VDTGNNGNNNTNN
+674 
-687 SGSDNSNIPTDNGN
+687 
-701 VDNGNSGNNNANNSG
+701 
-716 SDNSQELPTD
+716 
-726 NGNVDTGNNGNNNT
+726 
-740 NNSGSDNSNIPTDNG
+740 
-755 NVDNGNSGN
+755 
-764 NNANNSGSDNSQE
+764 
-777 LPTNNGN
+777 
-784 VDTGNNGNNNTNNSG
+784 
-799 SDNNQELPTDN
+799 
-810 GNVDTGN
+810 
-817 SGNNNTNNSGS
+817 
-828 DSSNIP
+828 
-834 TDNGN
+834 
-839 VDTGNSDNNANNS
+839 
-852 GSDNS
+852 
-857 NIPTDNGNVDTGN
+857 
-870 NGNNNTN
+870 
-877 NSGSDNSQELPTD
+877 
-890 NGNVDTGNN
+890 
-899 GNNNTNNSGSDNSQE
+899 
-914 LPTDN
+914 
-919 GNVDAGNNGN
+919 
-929 NNTNNSGSDNSN
+929 
-941 IPTDNGNVDNGNSDN
+941 
-956 NNNNSGSDN
+956 NNSGSDN

-992 LLMVNS
+992 LLMANS

-1081 TASSQL
+1081 TAPSQL

-1094 ELKKLQSTTQVTQAT
+1094 ELKKLQNTTQVTQAT
-1109 VDNAIANVVEAK
+1109 VDSAIANVIEAK

-1160 YRTAAEGLLQAQGLN
+1160 YRTAAEGLLQTQGLN

-1206 DKQLQGKR
+1206 DKQLQGKH

-1293 AALEELL
+1293 SALEELL

>member
-22 NHWVARGITTLFFGL
+22 NHWVARGMTILLFGL
-37 SVVALSNVKVQ
+37 GVIALSNVEVQ

-100 PGDEYTIPVGTVI
+100 SGDEYTIPVGTVI

-133 IIQPQDRIAQTP
+133 IIQPQDRITQTP

-180 GNVDTG
+180 GNVDAGNNGNNNTNNSGSDNSNIPTDNSNVDTG

-208 NVDTGNNGNNNS
+208 NVDAGSNGNNNT
-220 NNSGSDNSSI
+220 NNSGSDNSNI
-230 PTDNGNVDNGN
+230 PTDNGNVDAGNNGNNNTNNSDSDNSNIPTDNGNVDTGN
-241 SDNNNAN
+241 SDNNAN

-262 GNVDTGNNGNNNSN
+262 GNVNTDNNGNNNTNNSGSDNSNIPTDNGNVDTGNNGNNNTN
-276 NSGSDNSSIPTDN
+276 NSGSDNSNIPTDN
-289 GNVDNGNSDN
+289 GNVDTGNNGNNNTNNSGSDN
-299 NNANNSGSDNS
+299 SNIPTDNGNVDTENSGNNNNNTNNSGSDNSQELSTDNGNVNTGNNANNSGSDNS
-310 NIPTDNGN
+310 QELPTDNGNVDTGNSDNNANNSGNDNNQELPTDNGN

-336 SNIPTDNGNVDT
+336 SNIPTDNGNVDN

-353 NNTNNSGSDNSNIP
+353 NNANNSGNDNN
-367 TDNGNVDTENSGNN
+367 
-381 NNNNSGSDNSQEL
+381 QEL
-394 PTDNGNV
+394 PTD
-401 DTGNNGNNNTN
+401 NGNNNTN

-423 TDNGNV
+423 TNNGNV
-429 DTGNNGNNN
+429 DAGNNGNNN
-438 TNNSGSDNSNIPTDN
+438 TNNSGNDS
-453 GNVDN
+453 
-458 GNSDNNNANNS
+458 
-469 GSDNSNIPTDNGNVD
+469 
-484 TGNNG
+484 
-489 NNNTNNSGSNNS
+489 
-501 NIPTDNG
+501 
-508 NVDNGNSDN
+508 
-517 NNANN
+517 
-522 SGSDNSNIPTDN
+522 SNIPTDN

-578 GSDSSNIPTDNGNV
+578 D
-592 DTGNNGNNNTN
+592 
-603 NSGSDNSNIPT
+603 SDNSNIPT
-614 DNGNVD
+614 DNGN
-620 NGNNGNNNT
+620 
-629 NNSGSDNSQEL
+629 
-640 PTDNGNVD
+640 
-648 AGNNGNNNAN
+648 
-658 NSGSDN
+658 
-664 SQELP
+664 
-669 TDNGN
+669 
-674 VDTGNNGNNNTNN
+674 
-687 SGSDNSNIPTDNGN
+687 
-701 VDNGNSGNNNANNSG
+701 
-716 SDNSQELPTD
+716 
-726 NGNVDTGNNGNNNT
+726 
-740 NNSGSDNSNIPTDNG
+740 
-755 NVDNGNSGN
+755 
-764 NNANNSGSDNSQE
+764 
-777 LPTNNGN
+777 
-784 VDTGNNGNNNTNNSG
+784 
-799 SDNNQELPTDN
+799 SDNNT
-810 GNVDTGN
+810 T
-817 SGNNNTNNSGS
+817 
-828 DSSNIP
+828 
-834 TDNGN
+834 
-839 VDTGNSDNNANNS
+839 
-852 GSDNS
+852 
-857 NIPTDNGNVDTGN
+857 
-870 NGNNNTN
+870 
-877 NSGSDNSQELPTD
+877 
-890 NGNVDTGNN
+890 
-899 GNNNTNNSGSDNSQE
+899 
-914 LPTDN
+914 
-919 GNVDAGNNGN
+919 
-929 NNTNNSGSDNSN
+929 
-941 IPTDNGNVDNGNSDN
+941 
-956 NNNNSGSDN
+956 NNSGSDN

-992 LLMVNS
+992 LLMANS

-1012 NRLAFDALMSEA
+1012 NRLAFDTLMSEA

-1109 VDNAIANVVEAK
+1109 VDSAIANVIEAK

-1160 YRTAAEGLLQAQGLN
+1160 YRTAAEGLLQTQGLN

-1214 DLEAKIQELQNLVD
+1214 DLETKIQELQNLVD

-1315 ENYKITASLDD
+1315 ENYKITASLDN

-1415 VINLKPLIDL
+1415 VTNLKPLIDL

-1492 VPHAMTAGY
+1492 VPHAMTAGC

>member
-22 NHWVARGITTLFFGL
+22 NHWVARGMTILLFGL
-37 SVVALSNVKVQ
+37 GVIALSNVEVQ

-100 PGDEYTIPVGTVI
+100 SGDEYTIPVGTVI

-133 IIQPQDRIAQTP
+133 IIQPQDRITQTP

-180 GNVDTG
+180 GNVD
-186 NSDNNANNS
+186 S
-195 GSDNNQELPTDNG
+195 
-208 NVDTGNNGNNNS
+208 GNNGNN
-220 NNSGSDNSSI
+220 
-230 PTDNGNVDNGN
+230 TD
-241 SDNNNAN
+241 
-248 NSGSDNNQELPTDN
+248 
-262 GNVDTGNNGNNNSN
+262 
-276 NSGSDNSSIPTDN
+276 
-289 GNVDNGNSDN
+289 
-299 NNANNSGSDNS
+299 
-310 NIPTDNGN
+310 
-318 VDAGNN
+318 
-324 GNNNTNNSGSDN
+324 
-336 SNIPTDNGNVDT
+336 
-348 GNSGN
+348 NSGN
-353 NNTNNSGSDNSNIP
+353 
-367 TDNGNVDTENSGNN
+367 
-381 NNNNSGSDNSQEL
+381 
-394 PTDNGNV
+394 
-401 DTGNNGNNNTN
+401 
-412 NSGSDNSQELP
+412 
-423 TDNGNV
+423 
-429 DTGNNGNNN
+429 
-438 TNNSGSDNSNIPTDN
+438 
-453 GNVDN
+453 
-458 GNSDNNNANNS
+458 
-469 GSDNSNIPTDNGNVD
+469 
-484 TGNNG
+484 
-489 NNNTNNSGSNNS
+489 
-501 NIPTDNG
+501 
-508 NVDNGNSDN
+508 
-517 NNANN
+517 
-522 SGSDNSNIPTDN
+522 
-534 GNVDTGNNGN
+534 
-544 NNTNN
+544 
-549 SGSDNSQELPTDNG
+549 
-563 NVDAGNNGNN
+563 
-573 NTNNS
+573 
-578 GSDSSNIPTDNGNV
+578 DSSNI
-592 DTGNNGNNNTN
+592 
-603 NSGSDNSNIPT
+603 
-614 DNGNVD
+614 
-620 NGNNGNNNT
+620 
-629 NNSGSDNSQEL
+629 
-640 PTDNGNVD
+640 
-648 AGNNGNNNAN
+648 
-658 NSGSDN
+658 
-664 SQELP
+664 P

-716 SDNSQELPTD
+716 SDNSQELP
-726 NGNVDTGNNGNNNT
+726 
-740 NNSGSDNSNIPTDNG
+740 I
-755 NVDNGNSGN
+755 
-764 NNANNSGSDNSQE
+764 
-777 LPTNNGN
+777 
-784 VDTGNNGNNNTNNSG
+784 
-799 SDNNQELPTDN
+799 
-810 GNVDTGN
+810 
-817 SGNNNTNNSGS
+817 
-828 DSSNIP
+828 
-834 TDNGN
+834 
-839 VDTGNSDNNANNS
+839 
-852 GSDNS
+852 
-857 NIPTDNGNVDTGN
+857 
-870 NGNNNTN
+870 
-877 NSGSDNSQELPTD
+877 
-890 NGNVDTGNN
+890 
-899 GNNNTNNSGSDNSQE
+899 
-914 LPTDN
+914 DN

-941 IPTDNGNVDNGNSDN
+941 IPTDNGNVDAGNNGNN
-956 NNNNSGSDN
+956 NTNNSGSDN

-992 LLMVNS
+992 LLIANS

-1081 TASSQL
+1081 TAPSQL

-1094 ELKKLQSTTQVTQAT
+1094 ELKKLQNTTQVTQAT
-1109 VDNAIANVVEAK
+1109 VDSAIANVIEAK

-1160 YRTAAEGLLQAQGLN
+1160 YRTAAEGLLQTQGLN

-1258 LYEEQATKLTTVIN
+1258 LYEEQSTKLTTVIN

-1615 TDLDRTDFNNL
+1615 TDLDKTDFNNL

>member
-22 NHWVARGITTLFFGL
+22 NHWVARGMTILLFGL
-37 SVVALSNVKVQ
+37 GVIALSNVEVQ

-100 PGDEYTIPVGTVI
+100 SSDEYTIPVGTVI

-133 IIQPQDRIAQTP
+133 IIQPQDRITQTS

-150 IITNKQKA
+150 IITNKQKT

-180 GNVDTG
+180 GNVD
-186 NSDNNANNS
+186 S
-195 GSDNNQELPTDNG
+195 
-208 NVDTGNNGNNNS
+208 GNNGNNTD
-220 NNSGSDNSSI
+220 NSGNDS
-230 PTDNGNVDNGN
+230 
-241 SDNNNAN
+241 
-248 NSGSDNNQELPTDN
+248 
-262 GNVDTGNNGNNNSN
+262 
-276 NSGSDNSSIPTDN
+276 
-289 GNVDNGNSDN
+289 
-299 NNANNSGSDNS
+299 
-310 NIPTDNGN
+310 
-318 VDAGNN
+318 
-324 GNNNTNNSGSDN
+324 

-348 GNSGN
+348 GNS
-353 NNTNNSGSDNSNIP
+353 
-367 TDNGNVDTENSGNN
+367 
-381 NNNNSGSDNSQEL
+381 
-394 PTDNGNV
+394 
-401 DTGNNGNNNTN
+401 
-412 NSGSDNSQELP
+412 
-423 TDNGNV
+423 
-429 DTGNNGNNN
+429 
-438 TNNSGSDNSNIPTDN
+438 
-453 GNVDN
+453 
-458 GNSDNNNANNS
+458 
-469 GSDNSNIPTDNGNVD
+469 
-484 TGNNG
+484 
-489 NNNTNNSGSNNS
+489 
-501 NIPTDNG
+501 
-508 NVDNGNSDN
+508 
-517 NNANN
+517 
-522 SGSDNSNIPTDN
+522 
-534 GNVDTGNNGN
+534 GN

-578 GSDSSNIPTDNGNV
+578 GSD
-592 DTGNNGNNNTN
+592 
-603 NSGSDNSNIPT
+603 NS
-614 DNGNVD
+614 
-620 NGNNGNNNT
+620 
-629 NNSGSDNSQEL
+629 
-640 PTDNGNVD
+640 
-648 AGNNGNNNAN
+648 
-658 NSGSDN
+658 
-664 SQELP
+664 
-669 TDNGN
+669 
-674 VDTGNNGNNNTNN
+674 
-687 SGSDNSNIPTDNGN
+687 
-701 VDNGNSGNNNANNSG
+701 
-716 SDNSQELPTD
+716 
-726 NGNVDTGNNGNNNT
+726 
-740 NNSGSDNSNIPTDNG
+740 
-755 NVDNGNSGN
+755 
-764 NNANNSGSDNSQE
+764 
-777 LPTNNGN
+777 
-784 VDTGNNGNNNTNNSG
+784 
-799 SDNNQELPTDN
+799 QELPTDN

-870 NGNNNTN
+870 SGNNNN
-877 NSGSDNSQELPTD
+877 
-890 NGNVDTGNN
+890 
-899 GNNNTNNSGSDNSQE
+899 NNSGSDNSQE

-941 IPTDNGNVDNGNSDN
+941 IPTDNGNVDTGNSDN
-956 NNNNSGSDN
+956 NANNSGSDNNQELPTDNGNVDAGNNGNNNTNNSGSDN

-992 LLMVNS
+992 LLMANS

-1081 TASSQL
+1081 TAPSQL

-1094 ELKKLQSTTQVTQAT
+1094 ELKKLQNTTQVTQAT
-1109 VDNAIANVVEAK
+1109 VDSAIANVIEAK

-1160 YRTAAEGLLQAQGLN
+1160 YRTAAEGLLQTQGLN

-1206 DKQLQGKR
+1206 DKQLQGKH

-1293 AALEELL
+1293 SALEELL

-1315 ENYKITASLDD
+1315 ENYEITASLDD

>member
-22 NHWVARGITTLFFGL
+22 NHWVARGMTILLFGL
-37 SVVALSNVKVQ
+37 GVIALSNVEVQ

-100 PGDEYTIPVGTVI
+100 SSDEYTIPVGTVI

-133 IIQPQDRIAQTP
+133 IIQPQDRITQTS

-150 IITNKQKA
+150 IITNKQKT

-180 GNVDTG
+180 GNVD
-186 NSDNNANNS
+186 S
-195 GSDNNQELPTDNG
+195 
-208 NVDTGNNGNNNS
+208 GNNGNNTD
-220 NNSGSDNSSI
+220 NSGNDS
-230 PTDNGNVDNGN
+230 
-241 SDNNNAN
+241 
-248 NSGSDNNQELPTDN
+248 
-262 GNVDTGNNGNNNSN
+262 
-276 NSGSDNSSIPTDN
+276 
-289 GNVDNGNSDN
+289 
-299 NNANNSGSDNS
+299 
-310 NIPTDNGN
+310 
-318 VDAGNN
+318 
-324 GNNNTNNSGSDN
+324 

-348 GNSGN
+348 GNS
-353 NNTNNSGSDNSNIP
+353 
-367 TDNGNVDTENSGNN
+367 
-381 NNNNSGSDNSQEL
+381 
-394 PTDNGNV
+394 
-401 DTGNNGNNNTN
+401 
-412 NSGSDNSQELP
+412 
-423 TDNGNV
+423 
-429 DTGNNGNNN
+429 
-438 TNNSGSDNSNIPTDN
+438 
-453 GNVDN
+453 
-458 GNSDNNNANNS
+458 
-469 GSDNSNIPTDNGNVD
+469 
-484 TGNNG
+484 
-489 NNNTNNSGSNNS
+489 
-501 NIPTDNG
+501 
-508 NVDNGNSDN
+508 
-517 NNANN
+517 
-522 SGSDNSNIPTDN
+522 
-534 GNVDTGNNGN
+534 GN

-578 GSDSSNIPTDNGNV
+578 GSD
-592 DTGNNGNNNTN
+592 
-603 NSGSDNSNIPT
+603 NS
-614 DNGNVD
+614 
-620 NGNNGNNNT
+620 
-629 NNSGSDNSQEL
+629 
-640 PTDNGNVD
+640 
-648 AGNNGNNNAN
+648 
-658 NSGSDN
+658 
-664 SQELP
+664 
-669 TDNGN
+669 
-674 VDTGNNGNNNTNN
+674 
-687 SGSDNSNIPTDNGN
+687 
-701 VDNGNSGNNNANNSG
+701 
-716 SDNSQELPTD
+716 
-726 NGNVDTGNNGNNNT
+726 
-740 NNSGSDNSNIPTDNG
+740 
-755 NVDNGNSGN
+755 
-764 NNANNSGSDNSQE
+764 
-777 LPTNNGN
+777 
-784 VDTGNNGNNNTNNSG
+784 
-799 SDNNQELPTDN
+799 QELPTDN

-852 GSDNS
+852 GSDN
-857 NIPTDNGNVDTGN
+857 N
-870 NGNNNTN
+870 
-877 NSGSDNSQELPTD
+877 
-890 NGNVDTGNN
+890 
-899 GNNNTNNSGSDNSQE
+899 QE

-929 NNTNNSGSDNSN
+929 NNTNNSGSGNSN
-941 IPTDNGNVDNGNSDN
+941 IPTDNGNVDTGNSDN
-956 NNNNSGSDN
+956 NANNSGSDNNQELPTDNGNVDAGNNGNNNTNNSGSDN

-992 LLMVNS
+992 LLMANS

-1081 TASSQL
+1081 TAPSQL

-1094 ELKKLQSTTQVTQAT
+1094 ELKKLQNTTQVTQAT
-1109 VDNAIANVVEAK
+1109 VDSAIANVIEAK

-1160 YRTAAEGLLQAQGLN
+1160 YRTAAEGLLQTQGLN

-1206 DKQLQGKR
+1206 DKQLQGKH

-1272 EAIDAQNKADK
+1272 EAIDTQNKADK

-1293 AALEELL
+1293 SALEELL

-1469 YQAGQNPDFKIGDS
+1469 YQAG
-1483 HVGTIAVLL
+1483 
-1492 VPHAMTAGY
+1492 
-1501 SENVYPSANAPIISN
+1501 PSW
-1516 HFTPEYMADVYN
+1516 
-1528 KLELMEGIKYFS
+1528 
-1540 DYFNDTEAKSGHYTN
+1540 AK
-1555 IILPQHQYF
+1555 P
-1564 YSAMIVGNVVPEN
+1564 
-1577 NSFSS
+1577 
-1582 YRVSLTEL
+1582 
-1590 FYELADDQYKWWLKH
+1590 
-1605 FDEWP
+1605 
-1610 KVNPE
+1610 
-1615 TDLDRTDFNNL
+1615 